1 MTGAESEGPRSRQTR
16 RMAVAG
22 SGPAMLAVIG
32 STGGALL
39 PWLIDAPLP
48 VLAASAVVLALPLP
62 TSALALASILLARR
76 RPERPGGRLVERAWR
91 RLALAQV
98 LWYTAFCIGWGLTR
112 TLLNPAGAGGA
123 TTTAPL
129 TSLFAPVVLLAVGSL
144 PVRRAFAWVLLLGPT
159 QILLNAVPG
168 ALPDYRVWLTAG
180 YYTCLALSVVGTFG
194 WTLGRV
200 EALDEAEA
208 AGSRQEDALAARRAV
223 VLARRSANAF
233 VHDDILSALIP
244 AATGRVDGERAARAA
259 AEAIAALSDADA
271 AARKAPPATARE
283 MSVALERMAASFPVR
298 IAVRTR
304 IDGETDLPP
313 AVARALLLAARQAVA
328 NSVRHADPTGRG
340 VRRSIALDCRDGA
353 LSIRV
358 EDDGVGFAAPAR
370 SDRLGI
376 ADSIERRGADAGVG
390 VEIRS
395 APGEGTAVVLR
406 WEPAKR
412 AGEPGE
418 PAGPGRPGKPV
429 GPAGHGAGGAGGA
442 GGANGTDGAGG
453 PTGGLGGA
461 AGAAA
466 SEAVFLPVMETPSA
480 RAIVLIIVAFHLGS
494 VLLHWSDYRIAW
506 VSPACFLL
514 LAACT
519 WLLVRRWGGAMP
531 TSAARAVAAAIG
543 VANGAQFAVIVS
555 RPSPGWDHWT
565 AGAGTF
571 LACGLVLRGRGRQ
584 AWAAMALMLA
594 GTTAWALATG
604 GSLLVVGAYNGGHVL
619 TLAIWSLT
627 AMWSE
632 RAYRAIG
639 FQQRRL
645 RFLRAQRRAEEET
658 GRVLM
663 EARASVARRALPV
676 LRDIAS
682 GVIDEGIR
690 TRARLL
696 EAELRDEIRAAC
708 FTGTAV
714 AEAARRA
721 RSRGA
726 EVVLLDDAGPTADG
740 GRAEESPDGPER
752 DRLVEVVAEF
762 LEGVDHGRVVVR
774 VPPRSRGLLVVA
786 TRDGEIALS
795 LRRG

>member
-1 MTGAESEGPRSRQTR
+1 MTVVEPEGPRSRQTR

-22 SGPAMLAVIG
+22 SGPAMLAAIG

-39 PWLIDAPLP
+39 SWLIGAPLP
-48 VLAASAVVLALPLP
+48 VLAASAVGLALPLP

-76 RPERPGGRLVERAWR
+76 RPERPGGRLVERAWE

-98 LWYTAFCIGWGLTR
+98 LWYTAFCIGWGLAR
-112 TLLNPAGAGGA
+112 ALLNPAGAGGV

-129 TSLFAPVVLLAVGSL
+129 TSLFTPVVLLAVGSL
-144 PVRRAFAWVLLLGPT
+144 PVRWAFVWVLLLGPL
-159 QILLNAVPG
+159 QILLNATPG

-180 YYTCLALSVVGTFG
+180 YYTCLALSVVGIFG
-194 WTLGRV
+194 WTLERV

-259 AEAIAALSDADA
+259 VEAIAALSDAGA
-271 AARKAPPATARE
+271 AAWTAPPATARE
-283 MSVALERMAASFPVR
+283 MSAALERMAASFPVR
-298 IAVRTR
+298 IDVRTR

-358 EDDGVGFAAPAR
+358 EDDGVGFAASAR

-376 ADSIERRGADAGVG
+376 TDSIERRGADAGVR

-395 APGEGTAVVLR
+395 APGEGAAVVLR
-406 WEPAKR
+406 WEPAEPVGG
-412 AGEPGE
+412 GEE
-418 PAGPGRPGKPV
+418 PAERTGC
-429 GPAGHGAGGAGGA
+429 GAGGA
-442 GGANGTDGAGG
+442 
-453 PTGGLGGA
+453 TG
-461 AGAAA
+461 
-466 SEAVFLPVMETPSA
+466 AVFLPVMETPSA

-519 WLLVRRWGGAMP
+519 WLLVRRWSGAMP
-531 TSAARAVAAAIG
+531 MSAAWAVAVAVGA
-543 VANGAQFAVIVS
+543 ANGAQFAVIVS

-584 AWAAMALMLA
+584 AWAAMALMVA
-594 GTTAWALATG
+594 GTTAWTLATG
-604 GSLLVVGAYNGGHVL
+604 GSLLVVGAYNGGHAL
-619 TLAIWSLT
+619 TLALWSLT
-627 AMWSE
+627 AMWSD

-645 RFLRAQRRAEEET
+645 QSLRAQRRAEEET
-658 GRVLM
+658 ERVLM

-676 LRDIAS
+676 LREIAS

-714 AEAARRA
+714 VGAARRA
-721 RSRGA
+721 RARGVD
-726 EVVLLDDAGPTADG
+726 VVLLDDAGSTAEGMTEAPPTEG
-740 GRAEESPDGPER
+740 SER
-752 DRLVEVVAEF
+752 SRLVKVVARF
-762 LEGVDHGRVVVR
+762 LEGVDRGRVVVR

>member
-1 MTGAESEGPRSRQTR
+1 MTVVEPEGPRSRQTR

-22 SGPAMLAVIG
+22 SGPAMLAAIG

-39 PWLIDAPLP
+39 SWLIGAPLP
-48 VLAASAVVLALPLP
+48 VLAASAVGLALPLP

-76 RPERPGGRLVERAWR
+76 RPERPGGRLVERAWE

-98 LWYTAFCIGWGLTR
+98 LWYTAFCIGWGLAR
-112 TLLNPAGAGGA
+112 ALLNPAGAGGV

-129 TSLFAPVVLLAVGSL
+129 TSLFTPVVLLAVGSL
-144 PVRRAFAWVLLLGPT
+144 PVRWAFVWVLLLGPL
-159 QILLNAVPG
+159 QILLNATPG

-180 YYTCLALSVVGTFG
+180 YYTCLALSVVGIFG

-244 AATGRVDGERAARAA
+244 AATGRVDDERAARAA
-259 AEAIAALSDADA
+259 AEAITALSDADA
-271 AARKAPPATARE
+271 VAWKAPPATARE
-283 MSVALERMAASFPVR
+283 MSAALERMAASFPVR
-298 IAVRTR
+298 IDVRTR
-304 IDGETDLPP
+304 IDGEADLPP

-358 EDDGVGFAAPAR
+358 EDDGVGFAASAR

-376 ADSIERRGADAGVG
+376 TDSIERRGADAGVG

-395 APGEGTAVVLR
+395 APGEGAAVVLR
-406 WEPAKR
+406 WEPAEPVGK
-412 AGEPGE
+412 GEE
-418 PAGPGRPGKPV
+418 PAERTGC
-429 GPAGHGAGGAGGA
+429 GAGGA
-442 GGANGTDGAGG
+442 
-453 PTGGLGGA
+453 TG
-461 AGAAA
+461 
-466 SEAVFLPVMETPSA
+466 AVFLPVMETPSA
-480 RAIVLIIVAFHLGS
+480 RTIVLIIVAFHLGS
-494 VLLHWSDYRIAW
+494 VLLHWSEYRIAW

-519 WLLVRRWGGAMP
+519 WLLVRRWSGAMP
-531 TSAARAVAAAIG
+531 MSAAWAVAVAVGA
-543 VANGAQFAVIVS
+543 ANGAQFAVIVS

-584 AWAAMALMLA
+584 AWAAMALMVA
-594 GTTAWALATG
+594 GTTVWTLATG

-619 TLAIWSLT
+619 TLALWSLT
-627 AMWSE
+627 AMWSD

-645 RFLRAQRRAEEET
+645 QSLRAQRRAEEET
-658 GRVLM
+658 ERVLM

-676 LRDIAS
+676 LREIAS

-714 AEAARRA
+714 VGAARRA
-721 RSRGA
+721 RARGVD
-726 EVVLLDDAGPTADG
+726 VVLLDDAGSTAEG
-740 GRAEESPDGPER
+740 MTEAPPPEGSER
-752 DRLVEVVAEF
+752 SRLVKVVARF
-762 LEGVDHGRVVVR
+762 LEGVDRGRVVVR

>member
-1 MTGAESEGPRSRQTR
+1 MTVVEPEGPRSRQTR

-22 SGPAMLAVIG
+22 SGPAMLAAIG

-39 PWLIDAPLP
+39 SWLIGAPLP
-48 VLAASAVVLALPLP
+48 VLAASAVGLALPLP

-76 RPERPGGRLVERAWR
+76 RPERPGGRLVERAWE

-98 LWYTAFCIGWGLTR
+98 LWYTAFCIGWGLAR
-112 TLLNPAGAGGA
+112 ALLNPAGAGGV

-129 TSLFAPVVLLAVGSL
+129 TSLFTPVVLLAVGSL
-144 PVRRAFAWVLLLGPT
+144 PVRWAFVWVLLLGPL
-159 QILLNAVPG
+159 QILLNATPG

-180 YYTCLALSVVGTFG
+180 YYTCLALSVVGIFG
-194 WTLGRV
+194 WTLERV

-259 AEAIAALSDADA
+259 VEAIAALSDAGA
-271 AARKAPPATARE
+271 AAWTAPPATARE
-283 MSVALERMAASFPVR
+283 MSAALERMAASFPVR
-298 IAVRTR
+298 IDVRTR
-304 IDGETDLPP
+304 IDGEADLPP

-358 EDDGVGFAAPAR
+358 EDDGVGFAASAR

-376 ADSIERRGADAGVG
+376 TDSIERRGADAGVG

-395 APGEGTAVVLR
+395 APGEGAAVVLR
-406 WEPAKR
+406 WEPAEPVGK
-412 AGEPGE
+412 GEE
-418 PAGPGRPGKPV
+418 PAERTGC
-429 GPAGHGAGGAGGA
+429 GAGGA
-442 GGANGTDGAGG
+442 
-453 PTGGLGGA
+453 TG
-461 AGAAA
+461 
-466 SEAVFLPVMETPSA
+466 AVFLPVMETPSA
-480 RAIVLIIVAFHLGS
+480 RTIVLIIVAFHLGS
-494 VLLHWSDYRIAW
+494 VLLHWSEYRIAW

-519 WLLVRRWGGAMP
+519 WLLVRRWSGAMP
-531 TSAARAVAAAIG
+531 MSAAWAVAVAVGA
-543 VANGAQFAVIVS
+543 ANGAQFAVIVS

-584 AWAAMALMLA
+584 AWAAMALMVA
-594 GTTAWALATG
+594 GTTAWTLATG

-619 TLAIWSLT
+619 TLALWSLT
-627 AMWSE
+627 AMWSD

-645 RFLRAQRRAEEET
+645 QSLRAQRRAEEET
-658 GRVLM
+658 ERVLM

-676 LRDIAS
+676 LREIAS

-714 AEAARRA
+714 VGAARRA
-721 RSRGA
+721 RARGVD
-726 EVVLLDDAGPTADG
+726 VVLLDDAGSTAEGMTEAPPTEG
-740 GRAEESPDGPER
+740 SER
-752 DRLVEVVAEF
+752 SRLVKVVARF
-762 LEGVDHGRVVVR
+762 LEGVDRGRVVVR

>member
-1 MTGAESEGPRSRQTR
+1 MTVVEPEGPRSRQTR

-22 SGPAMLAVIG
+22 SGPAMLAAIG

-39 PWLIDAPLP
+39 SWLIGAPLP
-48 VLAASAVVLALPLP
+48 VLAASAVGLALPLP

-76 RPERPGGRLVERAWR
+76 RPERPGGRLVERAWE

-98 LWYTAFCIGWGLTR
+98 LWYTAFCIGWGLAR
-112 TLLNPAGAGGA
+112 ALLNPAGAGGV

-129 TSLFAPVVLLAVGSL
+129 TSLFTPVVLLAVGSL
-144 PVRRAFAWVLLLGPT
+144 PVRWAFVWVLLLGPL
-159 QILLNAVPG
+159 QILLNATPG

-180 YYTCLALSVVGTFG
+180 YYTCLALSVVGIFG

-259 AEAIAALSDADA
+259 VEAIAALSDAGA
-271 AARKAPPATARE
+271 AAWTAPPATARE
-283 MSVALERMAASFPVR
+283 MSAALERMAASFPVR
-298 IAVRTR
+298 IDVRTR
-304 IDGETDLPP
+304 IDGEADLPP

-358 EDDGVGFAAPAR
+358 EDDGVGFAASAR

-376 ADSIERRGADAGVG
+376 TDSIERRGADAGVG

-395 APGEGTAVVLR
+395 APGEGAAVVLR
-406 WEPAKR
+406 WEPAEPVGK
-412 AGEPGE
+412 GEE
-418 PAGPGRPGKPV
+418 PAERTGC
-429 GPAGHGAGGAGGA
+429 GAGGA
-442 GGANGTDGAGG
+442 
-453 PTGGLGGA
+453 TG
-461 AGAAA
+461 
-466 SEAVFLPVMETPSA
+466 AVFLPVMETPSA
-480 RAIVLIIVAFHLGS
+480 RTIVLIIVAFHLGS
-494 VLLHWSDYRIAW
+494 VLLHWSEYRIAW

-519 WLLVRRWGGAMP
+519 WLLVRRWSGAMP
-531 TSAARAVAAAIG
+531 MSAAWAVAVAVGA
-543 VANGAQFAVIVS
+543 ANGAQFAVIVS

-584 AWAAMALMLA
+584 AWAAMVLMVA
-594 GTTAWALATG
+594 GTTAWTLATG

-619 TLAIWSLT
+619 TLALWSLT
-627 AMWSE
+627 AMWSD

-645 RFLRAQRRAEEET
+645 QSLRAQRRAEEET
-658 GRVLM
+658 ERVLM

-676 LRDIAS
+676 LREIAS

-714 AEAARRA
+714 VGAARRA
-721 RSRGA
+721 RARGVD
-726 EVVLLDDAGPTADG
+726 VVLLDDAGSTAEGMTEAPPTEG
-740 GRAEESPDGPER
+740 SER
-752 DRLVEVVAEF
+752 SRLVKVVARF
-762 LEGVDHGRVVVR
+762 LEGVDRGRVVVR

>member
-1 MTGAESEGPRSRQTR
+1 MTVVEPEGPRSRQTR

-22 SGPAMLAVIG
+22 SGPAMLAAIG

-39 PWLIDAPLP
+39 SWLIGAPLP
-48 VLAASAVVLALPLP
+48 VLAASAVGLALPLP

-76 RPERPGGRLVERAWR
+76 RPERPGGRLVERAWE

-98 LWYTAFCIGWGLTR
+98 LWYTAFCIGWGLAR
-112 TLLNPAGAGGA
+112 ALLNPAGAGGV

-129 TSLFAPVVLLAVGSL
+129 TSLFTPVVLLAVGSL
-144 PVRRAFAWVLLLGPT
+144 PVRWAFVWVLLLGPL
-159 QILLNAVPG
+159 QILLNATPG

-180 YYTCLALSVVGTFG
+180 YYTCLALSVVGIFG

-259 AEAIAALSDADA
+259 VEAIAALSDAGA
-271 AARKAPPATARE
+271 AAWTAPPATARE
-283 MSVALERMAASFPVR
+283 MSAALERMAASFPVR
-298 IAVRTR
+298 IDVRTR
-304 IDGETDLPP
+304 IDGEADLPP

-358 EDDGVGFAAPAR
+358 EDDGVGFAASAR

-376 ADSIERRGADAGVG
+376 TDSIERRGADAGVR

-395 APGEGTAVVLR
+395 APGEGAAVVLR
-406 WEPAKR
+406 WEPAEPVGK
-412 AGEPGE
+412 GEE
-418 PAGPGRPGKPV
+418 PAERTGC
-429 GPAGHGAGGAGGA
+429 GAGGA
-442 GGANGTDGAGG
+442 
-453 PTGGLGGA
+453 TG
-461 AGAAA
+461 
-466 SEAVFLPVMETPSA
+466 AVFLPVMETPSA
-480 RAIVLIIVAFHLGS
+480 RTIVLIIVAFHLGS
-494 VLLHWSDYRIAW
+494 VLLHWSEYRIAW

-519 WLLVRRWGGAMP
+519 WLLVRRWSGVMP
-531 TSAARAVAAAIG
+531 MSAAWAVAVAVGA
-543 VANGAQFAVIVS
+543 ANGAQLAVIVS

-584 AWAAMALMLA
+584 AWAAMALMVA
-594 GTTAWALATG
+594 GTTAWTLATG

-619 TLAIWSLT
+619 TLALWSLT
-627 AMWSE
+627 AMWSD

-645 RFLRAQRRAEEET
+645 QSLRAQRRAEEET
-658 GRVLM
+658 ERVLM

-676 LRDIAS
+676 LREIAS

-714 AEAARRA
+714 VGAARRA
-721 RSRGA
+721 RARGVD
-726 EVVLLDDAGPTADG
+726 VVLLDDAGSTAEGMTEAPPTEG
-740 GRAEESPDGPER
+740 SER
-752 DRLVEVVAEF
+752 SRLVKVVARF
-762 LEGVDHGRVVVR
+762 LEGVDRGRVVVR

>member
-1 MTGAESEGPRSRQTR
+1 MTVVEPEGPRSRQTR

-22 SGPAMLAVIG
+22 SGPAMLAAIG

-39 PWLIDAPLP
+39 SWLIGAPLP
-48 VLAASAVVLALPLP
+48 VLAASAVGLALPLP

-76 RPERPGGRLVERAWR
+76 RPERPGGRLVERAWE

-98 LWYTAFCIGWGLTR
+98 LWYTAFCIGWGLAR
-112 TLLNPAGAGGA
+112 ALLNPAGAGGV

-129 TSLFAPVVLLAVGSL
+129 TSLFTPVVLLAVGSL
-144 PVRRAFAWVLLLGPT
+144 PVRWAFVWVLLLGPL
-159 QILLNAVPG
+159 QILLNATPG

-180 YYTCLALSVVGTFG
+180 YYTCLALSVVGIFG

-208 AGSRQEDALAARRAV
+208 AGSRQEDALAVRRAV

-259 AEAIAALSDADA
+259 VEAIAALSDAGA
-271 AARKAPPATARE
+271 AAWTAPPATARE
-283 MSVALERMAASFPVR
+283 MSAALERMAASFPVR
-298 IAVRTR
+298 IDVRTR
-304 IDGETDLPP
+304 IDGEADLPP

-358 EDDGVGFAAPAR
+358 EDDGVGFAASAR

-376 ADSIERRGADAGVG
+376 TDSIERRGADAGVG

-395 APGEGTAVVLR
+395 APGEGAAVVLR
-406 WEPAKR
+406 WEPAEPVGG
-412 AGEPGE
+412 GEE
-418 PAGPGRPGKPV
+418 PAERTGC
-429 GPAGHGAGGAGGA
+429 GAGGA
-442 GGANGTDGAGG
+442 
-453 PTGGLGGA
+453 TG
-461 AGAAA
+461 
-466 SEAVFLPVMETPSA
+466 AVFLPVMETPSA
-480 RAIVLIIVAFHLGS
+480 RTIVLIIVAFHLGS
-494 VLLHWSDYRIAW
+494 VLLHWSEYRIAW

-519 WLLVRRWGGAMP
+519 WLLVRRWSGAMP
-531 TSAARAVAAAIG
+531 MSAAWAVAVAVGA
-543 VANGAQFAVIVS
+543 ANGAQLAVIVS

-584 AWAAMALMLA
+584 AWAAMALMVA
-594 GTTAWALATG
+594 GTTAWTLATG

-619 TLAIWSLT
+619 TLALWSLT
-627 AMWSE
+627 AMWSD

-645 RFLRAQRRAEEET
+645 QSLRAQRRAEEET
-658 GRVLM
+658 ERVLM

-676 LRDIAS
+676 LREIAS

-714 AEAARRA
+714 VGAARRA
-721 RSRGA
+721 RARGVD
-726 EVVLLDDAGPTADG
+726 VVLLDDAGSTAEGMTEAPPTEG
-740 GRAEESPDGPER
+740 SER
-752 DRLVEVVAEF
+752 SRLVKVVARF
-762 LEGVDHGRVVVR
+762 LEGVDRGRVVVR

>member
-1 MTGAESEGPRSRQTR
+1 MTVVEPEGPRSRQTR

-22 SGPAMLAVIG
+22 SGPAMLAAIG

-39 PWLIDAPLP
+39 SWLIGAPLP
-48 VLAASAVVLALPLP
+48 VLAASAVGLALPLP

-76 RPERPGGRLVERAWR
+76 RPERPGGRLVERAWE

-98 LWYTAFCIGWGLTR
+98 LWYTAFCVGWGLAR
-112 TLLNPAGAGGA
+112 ALLNPAGAGGV

-129 TSLFAPVVLLAVGSL
+129 TSLFTPVVLLAVGSL
-144 PVRRAFAWVLLLGPT
+144 PVRWAFVWVLLLGPL
-159 QILLNAVPG
+159 QILLNATPG

-259 AEAIAALSDADA
+259 VEAIAALSDAGA
-271 AARKAPPATARE
+271 AAWTAPPATARE
-283 MSVALERMAASFPVR
+283 MSAALERMAASFPVR
-298 IAVRTR
+298 IDVRTR
-304 IDGETDLPP
+304 IDGEADLPP

-358 EDDGVGFAAPAR
+358 EDDGVGFAASAR

-376 ADSIERRGADAGVG
+376 TDSIERRGADAGVG

-395 APGEGTAVVLR
+395 APGEGAAVVLR
-406 WEPAKR
+406 WEPAEPVGK
-412 AGEPGE
+412 GEE
-418 PAGPGRPGKPV
+418 PAERTGC
-429 GPAGHGAGGAGGA
+429 GAGGA
-442 GGANGTDGAGG
+442 
-453 PTGGLGGA
+453 TG
-461 AGAAA
+461 
-466 SEAVFLPVMETPSA
+466 AVFLPVMETPSA
-480 RAIVLIIVAFHLGS
+480 RTIVLIIVAFHLGS
-494 VLLHWSDYRIAW
+494 VLLHWSEYRIAW

-519 WLLVRRWGGAMP
+519 WLLVRRWSGAMP
-531 TSAARAVAAAIG
+531 MSAAWAVAVAVGA
-543 VANGAQFAVIVS
+543 ANGAQFAVIVS

-584 AWAAMALMLA
+584 AWAAMALMVA
-594 GTTAWALATG
+594 GTTVWTLATG
-604 GSLLVVGAYNGGHVL
+604 GSLLVVGAYNGGHAL
-619 TLAIWSLT
+619 TLALWSLT
-627 AMWSE
+627 AMWSD

-645 RFLRAQRRAEEET
+645 QSLRAQRRAEEET
-658 GRVLM
+658 ERVLM

-676 LRDIAS
+676 LREIAS

-714 AEAARRA
+714 VGAARRA
-721 RSRGA
+721 RARGVD
-726 EVVLLDDAGPTADG
+726 VVLLDDAGSTAEGMTEAPPTEG
-740 GRAEESPDGPER
+740 SER
-752 DRLVEVVAEF
+752 SRLVKVVARF
-762 LEGVDHGRVVVR
+762 LEGVDRGRVVVR

>member
-1 MTGAESEGPRSRQTR
+1 MTVVEPEGPRSRQTR

-22 SGPAMLAVIG
+22 SGPAMLAAIG

-39 PWLIDAPLP
+39 SWLIGAPLP
-48 VLAASAVVLALPLP
+48 VLAASAVGLALPLP

-76 RPERPGGRLVERAWR
+76 RPERPGGRLVERAWE

-98 LWYTAFCIGWGLTR
+98 LWYTAFCIGWGLAR
-112 TLLNPAGAGGA
+112 ALLNPAGAGGV

-129 TSLFAPVVLLAVGSL
+129 TSLFTPVVLLAVGSL
-144 PVRRAFAWVLLLGPT
+144 PVRWAFVWVLLLGPL
-159 QILLNAVPG
+159 QILLNATPG

-180 YYTCLALSVVGTFG
+180 YYTCLALSVVGIFG

-208 AGSRQEDALAARRAV
+208 AGSRQEDALAVRRAV

-259 AEAIAALSDADA
+259 VEAIAALSDAGA
-271 AARKAPPATARE
+271 AAWTAPPATARE
-283 MSVALERMAASFPVR
+283 MSAALERMAASFPVR
-298 IAVRTR
+298 IDVRTR
-304 IDGETDLPP
+304 IDGEADLPP

-358 EDDGVGFAAPAR
+358 EDDGVGFAASAR

-376 ADSIERRGADAGVG
+376 TDSIERRGADAGVG

-395 APGEGTAVVLR
+395 APGEGAAVVLR
-406 WEPAKR
+406 WEPAEPVGG
-412 AGEPGE
+412 GEE
-418 PAGPGRPGKPV
+418 PAERTGC
-429 GPAGHGAGGAGGA
+429 GAGGA
-442 GGANGTDGAGG
+442 
-453 PTGGLGGA
+453 TG
-461 AGAAA
+461 
-466 SEAVFLPVMETPSA
+466 AVFLPVMETPSA
-480 RAIVLIIVAFHLGS
+480 RTIVLIIVAFHLGS
-494 VLLHWSDYRIAW
+494 VLLHWSDYQIAW

-519 WLLVRRWGGAMP
+519 WLLVRRWSGAMP
-531 TSAARAVAAAIG
+531 MSAAWAVAVAVGA
-543 VANGAQFAVIVS
+543 ANGAQLAVIVS

-584 AWAAMALMLA
+584 AWAAMALMVA
-594 GTTAWALATG
+594 GTTAWTLATG

-619 TLAIWSLT
+619 TLALWSLT
-627 AMWSE
+627 AMWSD

-645 RFLRAQRRAEEET
+645 QSLRAQRRAEEET
-658 GRVLM
+658 ERVLM

-676 LRDIAS
+676 LREIAS

-714 AEAARRA
+714 VGAARRA
-721 RSRGA
+721 RARGVD
-726 EVVLLDDAGPTADG
+726 VVLLDDAGSTAEGMTEAPPTEG
-740 GRAEESPDGPER
+740 SER
-752 DRLVEVVAEF
+752 SRLVKVVARF
-762 LEGVDHGRVVVR
+762 LEGVDRGRVVVR

>member
-1 MTGAESEGPRSRQTR
+1 
-16 RMAVAG
+16 MAVVG
-22 SGPAMLAVIG
+22 SGLATLAVIG
-32 STGGALL
+32 SAGGVLL
-39 PWLIDAPLP
+39 PGLIVAPRP
-48 VLAASAVVLALPLP
+48 VLAASVVVLVLPLP
-62 TSALALASILLARR
+62 TSALALASILLARH
-76 RPERPGGRLVERAWR
+76 RPEGPGGRLVERAWE

-98 LWYTAFCIGWGLTR
+98 LWYTVLCIGWGLTR
-112 TLLNPAGAGGA
+112 TLLNPAAGGA

-208 AGSRQEDALAARRAV
+208 AGARQEDALAARRAA

-244 AATGRVDGERAARAA
+244 AATGRVDGERTARAA
-259 AEAIAALSDADA
+259 ADAIAALSDTGA
-271 AARKAPPATARE
+271 AAREETPATAGE
-283 MSVALERMAASFPVR
+283 MSAALERMVASFPAR
-298 IAVRTR
+298 IDVRTR
-304 IDGETDLPP
+304 IRGETDLPP

-340 VRRSIALDCRDGA
+340 VRRAILLECRDGA
-353 LSIRV
+353 LSIRI
-358 EDDGVGFAAPAR
+358 EDDGVGFAATAHPG
-370 SDRLGI
+370 RLGI
-376 ADSIERRGADAGVG
+376 ADSIERRVADAGAG

-395 APGEGTAVVLR
+395 APGEGTSVVLR
-406 WEPAKR
+406 WKSAGRTGDEGS
-412 AGEPGE
+412 AGEI
-418 PAGPGRPGKPV
+418 GKPT
-429 GPAGHGAGGAGGA
+429 GRGAAS
-442 GGANGTDGAGG
+442 GT
-453 PTGGLGGA
+453 GGA
-461 AGAAA
+461 AGRPHGAA
-466 SEAVFLPVMETPSA
+466 SDAVFLPVMETPSA
-480 RAIVLIIVAFHLGS
+480 RTIVLIVVAFHLGS
-494 VLLHWSDYRIAW
+494 VLLHRSDYRIAW

-514 LAACT
+514 LTFCT
-519 WLLVRRWGGAMP
+519 WLLVRRWEGAMP
-531 TSAARAVAAAIG
+531 TSAAWAVAAAIG
-543 VANGAQFAVIVS
+543 VAGGAQLAVIVS
-555 RPSPGWDHWT
+555 RPMPGWDHWT

-594 GTTAWALATG
+594 GTTAWVLATG

-619 TLAIWSLT
+619 TLAVWGLT

-632 RAYRAIG
+632 RAYREIG

-645 RFLRAQRRAEEET
+645 QSLRAQRLAEEEAE
-658 GRVLM
+658 RVLA

-676 LRDIAS
+676 LREIAS
-682 GVIDEGIR
+682 GVIDEGVR

-708 FTGTAV
+708 FAGTAV

-721 RSRGA
+721 RSRGVD
-726 EVVLLDDAGPTADG
+726 VVLLDDDGSSSSGPL
-740 GRAEESPDGPER
+740 EESER
-752 DRLVEVVAEF
+752 ARLVGAVVEF
-762 LEGVDHGRVVVR
+762 LEGVECGRVVVR

>member
-1 MTGAESEGPRSRQTR
+1 MTVVEPEGPRSRQTR

-22 SGPAMLAVIG
+22 SGPAMLAAIG

-39 PWLIDAPLP
+39 SWLIGAPLP
-48 VLAASAVVLALPLP
+48 VLAASAVGLALPLP

-76 RPERPGGRLVERAWR
+76 RPERPGGRLVERAWE

-98 LWYTAFCIGWGLTR
+98 LWYTAFCIGWGLAR
-112 TLLNPAGAGGA
+112 ALLNPAGAGGV

-129 TSLFAPVVLLAVGSL
+129 TSLFTPVVLLAVGSL
-144 PVRRAFAWVLLLGPT
+144 PVRWAFVWVLLLGPL
-159 QILLNAVPG
+159 QILLNATPG

-180 YYTCLALSVVGTFG
+180 YYTCLALSVVGIFG

-259 AEAIAALSDADA
+259 VEAIAALSDAGA
-271 AARKAPPATARE
+271 AAWTAPPATARE
-283 MSVALERMAASFPVR
+283 MSAALERMAASFPVR
-298 IAVRTR
+298 IDVRTR
-304 IDGETDLPP
+304 IDGEADLPP

-358 EDDGVGFAAPAR
+358 EDDGVGFAASAR

-376 ADSIERRGADAGVG
+376 TDSIERRGADAGVG

-395 APGEGTAVVLR
+395 APGEGAAVVLR
-406 WEPAKR
+406 WEPAEPVGG
-412 AGEPGE
+412 GEE
-418 PAGPGRPGKPV
+418 PAERTGC
-429 GPAGHGAGGAGGA
+429 GAGGA
-442 GGANGTDGAGG
+442 
-453 PTGGLGGA
+453 TG
-461 AGAAA
+461 
-466 SEAVFLPVMETPSA
+466 AVFLPVMETPSA
-480 RAIVLIIVAFHLGS
+480 RTIVLIIVAFHLGS
-494 VLLHWSDYRIAW
+494 VLLHWSEYRIAW

-519 WLLVRRWGGAMP
+519 WLLVRRWSGAMP
-531 TSAARAVAAAIG
+531 MSAAWAVAVAVGA
-543 VANGAQFAVIVS
+543 ANGAQFAVIVS

-584 AWAAMALMLA
+584 AWAAMALMVA
-594 GTTAWALATG
+594 GTTAWTLATG

-619 TLAIWSLT
+619 TLALWSLT
-627 AMWSE
+627 AMWSD

-645 RFLRAQRRAEEET
+645 QSLRAQRRAEEET
-658 GRVLM
+658 ERVLM

-676 LRDIAS
+676 LREIAS

-714 AEAARRA
+714 VGAARRA
-721 RSRGA
+721 RARGVD
-726 EVVLLDDAGPTADG
+726 VVLLDDAGSTAEG
-740 GRAEESPDGPER
+740 MTEVPPPEGSER
-752 DRLVEVVAEF
+752 SRLVKVVARF
-762 LEGVDHGRVVVR
+762 LEGVDRGRVVVR

>member
-1 MTGAESEGPRSRQTR
+1 MTVVEPEGPRSRQTR

-22 SGPAMLAVIG
+22 SGPAMLAAIG

-39 PWLIDAPLP
+39 SWLIGAPLP
-48 VLAASAVVLALPLP
+48 VLAASAVGLALPLP

-76 RPERPGGRLVERAWR
+76 RPERPGGRLVERAWE

-98 LWYTAFCIGWGLTR
+98 LWYTAFCIGWGLAR
-112 TLLNPAGAGGA
+112 ALLNPAGAGGV

-129 TSLFAPVVLLAVGSL
+129 TSLFTPVVLLAVGSL
-144 PVRRAFAWVLLLGPT
+144 PVRWAFVWVLLLGPL
-159 QILLNAVPG
+159 QILLNATPG

-180 YYTCLALSVVGTFG
+180 YYTCLALSVVGIFG

-259 AEAIAALSDADA
+259 VEAIAALSDAGA
-271 AARKAPPATARE
+271 AAWTAPPATARE
-283 MSVALERMAASFPVR
+283 MSAALERMAASFPVR
-298 IAVRTR
+298 IDVRTR

-358 EDDGVGFAAPAR
+358 EDDGVGFAASAR

-376 ADSIERRGADAGVG
+376 TDSIERRGADAGVG

-395 APGEGTAVVLR
+395 APGEGAAVVLR
-406 WEPAKR
+406 WEPAEPVGG
-412 AGEPGE
+412 GEE
-418 PAGPGRPGKPV
+418 PAERTGC
-429 GPAGHGAGGAGGA
+429 GAGGA
-442 GGANGTDGAGG
+442 
-453 PTGGLGGA
+453 TG
-461 AGAAA
+461 
-466 SEAVFLPVMETPSA
+466 AVFLPVMETPSA
-480 RAIVLIIVAFHLGS
+480 RTIVLIIVAFHLGS
-494 VLLHWSDYRIAW
+494 VLLHWSEYRIAW

-519 WLLVRRWGGAMP
+519 WLLVRRWSGAMP
-531 TSAARAVAAAIG
+531 MSAAWAVAVAVGA
-543 VANGAQFAVIVS
+543 ANGAQLAVIVS

-584 AWAAMALMLA
+584 AWAAMALMVA
-594 GTTAWALATG
+594 GTTAWTLATG
-604 GSLLVVGAYNGGHVL
+604 GSLLVVGAYNGGHAL
-619 TLAIWSLT
+619 TLALWSLT
-627 AMWSE
+627 AMWSD

-645 RFLRAQRRAEEET
+645 QSLRAQRRAEEET
-658 GRVLM
+658 ERVLM

-676 LRDIAS
+676 LREIAS

-714 AEAARRA
+714 VGAARRA
-721 RSRGA
+721 RARGVD
-726 EVVLLDDAGPTADG
+726 VVLLDDAGSTAEG
-740 GRAEESPDGPER
+740 MTEAPPPEGSER
-752 DRLVEVVAEF
+752 SRLVKVVARF
-762 LEGVDHGRVVVR
+762 LEGVDRGRVVVR

>member
-1 MTGAESEGPRSRQTR
+1 MTVVEPEGPRSRQTR

-22 SGPAMLAVIG
+22 SGPAMLAAIG

-39 PWLIDAPLP
+39 SWLIGAPLP
-48 VLAASAVVLALPLP
+48 VLAASAVGLALPLP

-76 RPERPGGRLVERAWR
+76 RPERPGGRLVERAWE

-98 LWYTAFCIGWGLTR
+98 LWYTAFCIGWGLAR
-112 TLLNPAGAGGA
+112 ALLNPAGAGGV

-129 TSLFAPVVLLAVGSL
+129 TSLFTPVVLLAVGSL
-144 PVRRAFAWVLLLGPT
+144 PVRWAFVWVLLLGPL
-159 QILLNAVPG
+159 QILLNATPG

-180 YYTCLALSVVGTFG
+180 YYTCLALSVVGIFG

-259 AEAIAALSDADA
+259 VEAIAALSDAGA
-271 AARKAPPATARE
+271 AAWTAPPATARE
-283 MSVALERMAASFPVR
+283 MSAALERMAASFPVR
-298 IAVRTR
+298 IDVRTR
-304 IDGETDLPP
+304 IDGEADLPP

-358 EDDGVGFAAPAR
+358 EDDGVGFAASAR

-376 ADSIERRGADAGVG
+376 TDSIERRGADAGVG

-395 APGEGTAVVLR
+395 APGEGAAVVLR
-406 WEPAKR
+406 WEPAEPVGG
-412 AGEPGE
+412 GEE
-418 PAGPGRPGKPV
+418 PAERTGC
-429 GPAGHGAGGAGGA
+429 GAGGA
-442 GGANGTDGAGG
+442 
-453 PTGGLGGA
+453 TG
-461 AGAAA
+461 
-466 SEAVFLPVMETPSA
+466 AVFLPVMETPSA
-480 RAIVLIIVAFHLGS
+480 RTIVLIIVAFHLGS
-494 VLLHWSDYRIAW
+494 VLLHWSEYRIAW

-519 WLLVRRWGGAMP
+519 WLLVRRWSGAMP
-531 TSAARAVAAAIG
+531 MSAAWAVAVAVGA
-543 VANGAQFAVIVS
+543 ANGAQFAVIVS

-584 AWAAMALMLA
+584 AWAAMALMVA
-594 GTTAWALATG
+594 GTTAWTLATG
-604 GSLLVVGAYNGGHVL
+604 GSLLVVGAYNGGHAL
-619 TLAIWSLT
+619 TLALWSLT
-627 AMWSE
+627 AMWSD

-645 RFLRAQRRAEEET
+645 QSLRAQRRAEEET
-658 GRVLM
+658 ERVLM

-676 LRDIAS
+676 LREIAS

-714 AEAARRA
+714 VGAARRA
-721 RSRGA
+721 RARGVD
-726 EVVLLDDAGPTADG
+726 VVLLDDAGSTAEG
-740 GRAEESPDGPER
+740 MTEAPPPEGSER
-752 DRLVEVVAEF
+752 SRLVKVVARF
-762 LEGVDHGRVVVR
+762 LEGVDRGRVVVR

-795 LRRG
+795 LRRGREVP

>member
-1 MTGAESEGPRSRQTR
+1 MTVVEPEGPRSRQTR

-22 SGPAMLAVIG
+22 SGPAMLAAIG

-39 PWLIDAPLP
+39 SWLIGAPLP
-48 VLAASAVVLALPLP
+48 VLAASAVGLALPLP

-76 RPERPGGRLVERAWR
+76 RPERPGGRLVERAWE

-98 LWYTAFCIGWGLTR
+98 LWYTAFCIGWGLAR
-112 TLLNPAGAGGA
+112 ALLNPAGAGGV

-129 TSLFAPVVLLAVGSL
+129 TSLFTPVVLLAVGSL
-144 PVRRAFAWVLLLGPT
+144 PVRWAFVWVLLLGPL
-159 QILLNAVPG
+159 QILLNATPG

-180 YYTCLALSVVGTFG
+180 YYTCLALSVVGIFG

-259 AEAIAALSDADA
+259 VEAIAALSDTGA
-271 AARKAPPATARE
+271 AAREETPATAGE
-283 MSVALERMAASFPVR
+283 MSAALERMVASFPAR
-298 IAVRTR
+298 IDVRTR
-304 IDGETDLPP
+304 IRGETDLPP

-340 VRRSIALDCRDGA
+340 VRRAILLECRDGA
-353 LSIRV
+353 LSIRI
-358 EDDGVGFAAPAR
+358 EDDGVGFAATAHPG
-370 SDRLGI
+370 RLGI
-376 ADSIERRGADAGVG
+376 ADSIERRVADAGAG

-395 APGEGTAVVLR
+395 APGEGTSVVLR
-406 WEPAKR
+406 WKSAGRTGDEAS
-412 AGEPGE
+412 AGEIGK
-418 PAGPGRPGKPV
+418 PAGRGGPGGT
-429 GPAGHGAGGAGGA
+429 GGSAGG
-442 GGANGTDGAGG
+442 T
-453 PTGGLGGA
+453 GGA
-461 AGAAA
+461 AGRPHGGA
-466 SEAVFLPVMETPSA
+466 SDAVFLPVMETPSA
-480 RAIVLIIVAFHLGS
+480 RTIVLIVVAFHLGS
-494 VLLHWSDYRIAW
+494 VLLHRSDYRIAW

-514 LAACT
+514 LTFCT
-519 WLLVRRWGGAMP
+519 WLLVRRWEGAMP
-531 TSAARAVAAAIG
+531 TSAAWAVAAAIG
-543 VANGAQFAVIVS
+543 VADGAQFAVIVS
-555 RPSPGWDHWT
+555 RPMPGWDHWT

-571 LACGLVLRGRGRQ
+571 LACGLVLRGRSRQ

-594 GTTAWALATG
+594 GTTAWVLATG

-619 TLAIWSLT
+619 TLAVWGLT

-632 RAYRAIG
+632 RAYREIG

-645 RFLRAQRRAEEET
+645 QSLRAQRLAEEEAE
-658 GRVLM
+658 RVLA

-676 LRDIAS
+676 LREIAS
-682 GVIDEGIR
+682 GVIDEGGR

-708 FTGTAV
+708 FAGTAV

-721 RSRGA
+721 RSRGVD
-726 EVVLLDDAGPTADG
+726 VVLLDDDGSSSSGPL
-740 GRAEESPDGPER
+740 EESER
-752 DRLVEVVAEF
+752 ARLVGAVVEF
-762 LEGVDHGRVVVR
+762 LEGVECGRVVVR

>member
-1 MTGAESEGPRSRQTR
+1 MTVVEPEGPRSRQTR
-16 RMAVAG
+16 RMAVAC
-22 SGPAMLAVIG
+22 SGPAMLAAIG

-39 PWLIDAPLP
+39 SWLIGAPLP
-48 VLAASAVVLALPLP
+48 VLAASAVGLALPLP

-76 RPERPGGRLVERAWR
+76 RPECPGGRLVERAWE

-98 LWYTAFCIGWGLTR
+98 LWYTAFCIGWGLAR
-112 TLLNPAGAGGA
+112 ALLNPAGAGGV

-129 TSLFAPVVLLAVGSL
+129 TSLFTPVVLLAVGSL
-144 PVRRAFAWVLLLGPT
+144 PVRWAFVWVLLLGPL
-159 QILLNAVPG
+159 QILLNATPG

-180 YYTCLALSVVGTFG
+180 YYTCLALSVVGIFG

-259 AEAIAALSDADA
+259 VEAIAALSDAGA
-271 AARKAPPATARE
+271 AAWTAPPATARE
-283 MSVALERMAASFPVR
+283 MSAALERMAASFPVR
-298 IAVRTR
+298 IDVRTR
-304 IDGETDLPP
+304 IDGEADLPP

-358 EDDGVGFAAPAR
+358 EDDGVGFAASAR

-376 ADSIERRGADAGVG
+376 TDSIERRGADAGVG

-395 APGEGTAVVLR
+395 APGEGAAVVLR
-406 WEPAKR
+406 WEPAEPVGK
-412 AGEPGE
+412 GEE
-418 PAGPGRPGKPV
+418 PAERTGC
-429 GPAGHGAGGAGGA
+429 GAGGA
-442 GGANGTDGAGG
+442 
-453 PTGGLGGA
+453 TG
-461 AGAAA
+461 
-466 SEAVFLPVMETPSA
+466 AVFLPVMETPSA
-480 RAIVLIIVAFHLGS
+480 RTIVLIIVAFHLGS
-494 VLLHWSDYRIAW
+494 VLLHWSEYRIAW

-519 WLLVRRWGGAMP
+519 WLLVRRWSGAMP
-531 TSAARAVAAAIG
+531 MSAAWAVAVAVGA
-543 VANGAQFAVIVS
+543 ANGAQFAVIVS

-584 AWAAMALMLA
+584 AWAAMALMVA
-594 GTTAWALATG
+594 GTTAWTLATG

-619 TLAIWSLT
+619 TLALWSLT
-627 AMWSE
+627 AMWSD

-645 RFLRAQRRAEEET
+645 QSLRAQRRAEEET
-658 GRVLM
+658 ERVLM

-676 LRDIAS
+676 LREIAS

-714 AEAARRA
+714 VGAARRA
-721 RSRGA
+721 RARGVD
-726 EVVLLDDAGPTADG
+726 VVLLDDAGSTAEG
-740 GRAEESPDGPER
+740 MTEAPPPEGSER
-752 DRLVEVVAEF
+752 SRLVKVVARF
-762 LEGVDHGRVVVR
+762 LEGVDRGRVVVR

>member
-1 MTGAESEGPRSRQTR
+1 MTVVEPEGPRSRQTR

-22 SGPAMLAVIG
+22 SGPAMLAAIG

-39 PWLIDAPLP
+39 SWLIGAPLP
-48 VLAASAVVLALPLP
+48 VLAASAVGLALPLP

-76 RPERPGGRLVERAWR
+76 RPERPGGRLVERAWE

-98 LWYTAFCIGWGLTR
+98 LWYTAFCIGWGLAR
-112 TLLNPAGAGGA
+112 ALLNPAGAGGV

-129 TSLFAPVVLLAVGSL
+129 TSLFTPVVLLAVGSL
-144 PVRRAFAWVLLLGPT
+144 PVRWAFVWVLLLGPL
-159 QILLNAVPG
+159 QILLNATPG

-180 YYTCLALSVVGTFG
+180 YYTCLALSVVGIFG

-259 AEAIAALSDADA
+259 VEAIAALSDAGA
-271 AARKAPPATARE
+271 AAWTAPPATARE
-283 MSVALERMAASFPVR
+283 MSAALERMAASFPVR
-298 IAVRTR
+298 IDVRTR

-358 EDDGVGFAAPAR
+358 EDDGVGFAASAR

-376 ADSIERRGADAGVG
+376 TDSIERRGADAGVG

-395 APGEGTAVVLR
+395 APGEGAAVVLR
-406 WEPAKR
+406 WEPAEPVGG
-412 AGEPGE
+412 GEE
-418 PAGPGRPGKPV
+418 PAERTGC
-429 GPAGHGAGGAGGA
+429 GAGGA
-442 GGANGTDGAGG
+442 
-453 PTGGLGGA
+453 TG
-461 AGAAA
+461 
-466 SEAVFLPVMETPSA
+466 AVFLPVMETPSA
-480 RAIVLIIVAFHLGS
+480 RTIVLIIVAFHLGS
-494 VLLHWSDYRIAW
+494 VLLHWSEYRIAW

-519 WLLVRRWGGAMP
+519 WLLVRRWSGAMP
-531 TSAARAVAAAIG
+531 MSAAWAVAVAVGA
-543 VANGAQFAVIVS
+543 ANGAQFAVIVS

-584 AWAAMALMLA
+584 AWAAMALMVA
-594 GTTAWALATG
+594 GTTAWTLATG

-619 TLAIWSLT
+619 TLALWSLT
-627 AMWSE
+627 AMWSD

-645 RFLRAQRRAEEET
+645 QSLRAQRRAEEET
-658 GRVLM
+658 ERVLM

-676 LRDIAS
+676 LREIAS

-714 AEAARRA
+714 VGAARRA
-721 RSRGA
+721 RARGVD
-726 EVVLLDDAGPTADG
+726 VVLLDDAGSTAEG
-740 GRAEESPDGPER
+740 MTEAPPPEGSER
-752 DRLVEVVAEF
+752 SRLVKVVARF
-762 LEGVDHGRVVVR
+762 LEGVDRGRVVVR

>member
-39 PWLIDAPLP
+39 PWLIDSPLP
-48 VLAASAVVLALPLP
+48 VLAASAVVLVLPLP

-76 RPERPGGRLVERAWR
+76 RPERPGGRLVERAWE

-98 LWYTAFCIGWGLTR
+98 LWYTVFCIGWGLTR

-129 TSLFAPVVLLAVGSL
+129 TSLLAPVVLLAVGSL
-144 PVRRAFAWVLLLGPT
+144 PVRRAFVWVLLLGPL
-159 QILLNAVPG
+159 QILLNATPG

-180 YYTCLALSVVGTFG
+180 YYTCMALSVVGTFG
-194 WTLGRV
+194 WVLGRV

-208 AGSRQEDALAARRAV
+208 AGARQQDALAARRAV

-244 AATGRVDGERAARAA
+244 AATGRVDDERAARAA
-259 AEAIAALSDADA
+259 AEAITALSDADA
-271 AARKAPPATARE
+271 VAWKAPPATARE
-283 MSVALERMAASFPVR
+283 MSAALERMAASFPVR

-328 NSVRHADPTGRG
+328 NSVRHADPAGRG
-340 VRRSIALDCRDGA
+340 VRRGVVLDCRDGA

-395 APGEGTAVVLR
+395 APGEGTDVVLR
-406 WEPAKR
+406 WEPAESTGG
-412 AGEPGE
+412 AE
-418 PAGPGRPGKPV
+418 PAGEGAE
-429 GPAGHGAGGAGGA
+429 PAGRGAGGA
-442 GGANGTDGAGG
+442 TGG
-453 PTGGLGGA
+453 PHGA

-480 RAIVLIIVAFHLGS
+480 RTIVLIIVAFHLGS

-514 LAACT
+514 LAVCT

-531 TSAARAVAAAIG
+531 TSAAWAVAAAIG

-571 LACGLVLRGRGRQ
+571 LACGLVLRGRSRQ

-594 GTTAWALATG
+594 GTTAWVLATG
-604 GSLLVVGAYNGGHVL
+604 GSMLVVGAYNGGHVL
-619 TLAIWSLT
+619 TLAVWGLT

-632 RAYRAIG
+632 RAYREIG

-645 RFLRAQRRAEEET
+645 QSLRAQRLAEEEAE
-658 GRVLM
+658 RVLA

-676 LRDIAS
+676 LREIAS

-714 AEAARRA
+714 VGAARRA
-721 RSRGA
+721 RARGVD
-726 EVVLLDDAGPTADG
+726 VVLLDDAGSTAEG
-740 GRAEESPDGPER
+740 MTEAPPPEGSER
-752 DRLVEVVAEF
+752 SRLVKVVARF
-762 LEGVDHGRVVVR
+762 LEGVDRGRVVVR

>member
-22 SGPAMLAVIG
+22 SGPAMLAAIG

-39 PWLIDAPLP
+39 SWLIGAPLP
-48 VLAASAVVLALPLP
+48 VLAASAVGLALPLP

-76 RPERPGGRLVERAWR
+76 RPERPGGRLVERAWE

-98 LWYTAFCIGWGLTR
+98 LWYTAFCIGWGLAR
-112 TLLNPAGAGGA
+112 ALLNPAGAGGV

-129 TSLFAPVVLLAVGSL
+129 TSLFTPVVLLAVGSL
-144 PVRRAFAWVLLLGPT
+144 PVRWAFVWVLLLGPL
-159 QILLNAVPG
+159 QILLNATPG

-180 YYTCLALSVVGTFG
+180 YYTCLALSVVGIFG

-259 AEAIAALSDADA
+259 VEAIAALSDTGA
-271 AARKAPPATARE
+271 AAREETPATAGE
-283 MSVALERMAASFPVR
+283 MSAALERMAASFPVR
-298 IAVRTR
+298 IDVRTR
-304 IDGETDLPP
+304 IDGEADLPP

-328 NSVRHADPTGRG
+328 NSVRHADPAGRG
-340 VRRSIALDCRDGA
+340 VRRGVVLDCRDGA

-358 EDDGVGFAAPAR
+358 EDDGVGFAATAR
-370 SDRLGI
+370 PGRLGI
-376 ADSIERRGADAGVG
+376 ADSIERRVADAGAG

-395 APGEGTAVVLR
+395 APGEGTSIVLR
-406 WEPAKR
+406 WKSAGRTGDEGS
-412 AGEPGE
+412 AGEGAE
-418 PAGPGRPGKPV
+418 PAGR
-429 GPAGHGAGGAGGA
+429 GAGGA
-442 GGANGTDGAGG
+442 TGG
-453 PTGGLGGA
+453 PHGA

-480 RAIVLIIVAFHLGS
+480 RTIVLIIVAFHLGS
-494 VLLHWSDYRIAW
+494 VLLHWSEYRIAW

-519 WLLVRRWGGAMP
+519 WLLVRRWSGAMP
-531 TSAARAVAAAIG
+531 MSAAWAVAVAVGA
-543 VANGAQFAVIVS
+543 ANGAQFAVIVS

-584 AWAAMALMLA
+584 AWAAMALMVA
-594 GTTAWALATG
+594 GTTVWTLATG
-604 GSLLVVGAYNGGHVL
+604 GSLLVVGAYNGGHAL
-619 TLAIWSLT
+619 TLALWSLT
-627 AMWSE
+627 AMWSD

-645 RFLRAQRRAEEET
+645 QSLRAQRRAEEET
-658 GRVLM
+658 ERVLM

-676 LRDIAS
+676 LREIAS

-714 AEAARRA
+714 VGAARRA
-721 RSRGA
+721 RARGVD
-726 EVVLLDDAGPTADG
+726 VVLLDDAGSTAEG
-740 GRAEESPDGPER
+740 MTEAPPPEGSER
-752 DRLVEVVAEF
+752 SRLVKVVARF
-762 LEGVDHGRVVVR
+762 LEGVDRGRVVVR

>member
-1 MTGAESEGPRSRQTR
+1 MTVVEPEGPRSRQTR

-22 SGPAMLAVIG
+22 SGPAMLAAIG

-39 PWLIDAPLP
+39 SWLIGAPLP
-48 VLAASAVVLALPLP
+48 VLAASAVGLALPLP

-76 RPERPGGRLVERAWR
+76 RPERPGGRLVERAWE

-98 LWYTAFCIGWGLTR
+98 LWYTAFCIGWGLAR
-112 TLLNPAGAGGA
+112 ALLNPAGAGGV

-129 TSLFAPVVLLAVGSL
+129 TSLFTPVVLLAVGSL
-144 PVRRAFAWVLLLGPT
+144 PVRWAFVWVLLLGPL
-159 QILLNAVPG
+159 QILLNATPG

-180 YYTCLALSVVGTFG
+180 YYTCLALSVVGIFG

-259 AEAIAALSDADA
+259 VEAIAALSDAGA
-271 AARKAPPATARE
+271 AAWTAPPATARE
-283 MSVALERMAASFPVR
+283 MSAALERMAASFPVR
-298 IAVRTR
+298 IDVRTR
-304 IDGETDLPP
+304 IDGEADLPP

-358 EDDGVGFAAPAR
+358 EDDGVGFAASAR

-376 ADSIERRGADAGVG
+376 TDSIERRGADAGVG

-395 APGEGTAVVLR
+395 APGEGAAVVLR
-406 WEPAKR
+406 WEPAEPVGG
-412 AGEPGE
+412 GEE
-418 PAGPGRPGKPV
+418 PAERTGC
-429 GPAGHGAGGAGGA
+429 GAGGA
-442 GGANGTDGAGG
+442 
-453 PTGGLGGA
+453 TG
-461 AGAAA
+461 
-466 SEAVFLPVMETPSA
+466 AVFLPVMETPSA
-480 RAIVLIIVAFHLGS
+480 RTIVLIIVAFHLGS
-494 VLLHWSDYRIAW
+494 VLLHWSEYRIAW

-519 WLLVRRWGGAMP
+519 WLLVRRWSGAMP
-531 TSAARAVAAAIG
+531 MSAAWAVAVAVGA
-543 VANGAQFAVIVS
+543 ANGAQFAVIVS

-584 AWAAMALMLA
+584 AWAAMALMVA
-594 GTTAWALATG
+594 GTTAWTLATG
-604 GSLLVVGAYNGGHVL
+604 GSLLVVGAYNGGHAL
-619 TLAIWSLT
+619 TLALWSLT
-627 AMWSE
+627 AMWSD

-645 RFLRAQRRAEEET
+645 QSLRAQRLAEEEAE
-658 GRVLM
+658 RVLA

-676 LRDIAS
+676 LREIAS

-714 AEAARRA
+714 VGAARRA
-721 RSRGA
+721 RARGVD
-726 EVVLLDDAGPTADG
+726 VVLLDDAGSTAEG
-740 GRAEESPDGPER
+740 MTEAPPPEGSER
-752 DRLVEVVAEF
+752 SRLVKVVARF
-762 LEGVDHGRVVVR
+762 LEGVDRGRVVVR

>member
-22 SGPAMLAVIG
+22 SGPAMLAAIG

-39 PWLIDAPLP
+39 SWLIGAPLP
-48 VLAASAVVLALPLP
+48 VLAASAVGLALPLP

-76 RPERPGGRLVERAWR
+76 RPERPGGRLVERAWE

-98 LWYTAFCIGWGLTR
+98 LWYTAFCIGWGLAR
-112 TLLNPAGAGGA
+112 ALLNPAGAGGV

-129 TSLFAPVVLLAVGSL
+129 TSLFTPVVLLAVGSL
-144 PVRRAFAWVLLLGPT
+144 PVRRAFVWVLLLGPL
-159 QILLNAVPG
+159 QILLNATPG

-180 YYTCLALSVVGTFG
+180 YYTCMALSVVGTFG
-194 WTLGRV
+194 WVLGRV

-208 AGSRQEDALAARRAV
+208 AGARQQDALAARRAV

-244 AATGRVDGERAARAA
+244 AATGRVDDERAARAA
-259 AEAIAALSDADA
+259 AEAITALSDADA
-271 AARKAPPATARE
+271 VAWKAPPATARE
-283 MSVALERMAASFPVR
+283 MSAALERMAASFPVR

-395 APGEGTAVVLR
+395 APGEGAAVVLR
-406 WEPAKR
+406 WEPAEPVGG
-412 AGEPGE
+412 GEE
-418 PAGPGRPGKPV
+418 PAERTGC
-429 GPAGHGAGGAGGA
+429 GAGGA
-442 GGANGTDGAGG
+442 
-453 PTGGLGGA
+453 TG
-461 AGAAA
+461 
-466 SEAVFLPVMETPSA
+466 AVFLPVMETPSA
-480 RAIVLIIVAFHLGS
+480 RTIVLIIVAFHLGS
-494 VLLHWSDYRIAW
+494 VLLHWSEYRITW

-519 WLLVRRWGGAMP
+519 WLLVRRWSGAMP
-531 TSAARAVAAAIG
+531 MSAAWAVAVAVGA
-543 VANGAQFAVIVS
+543 ANGAQLAVIVS

-584 AWAAMALMLA
+584 AWAAMALMVA
-594 GTTAWALATG
+594 GTTAWTLATG

-619 TLAIWSLT
+619 TLALWSLT
-627 AMWSE
+627 AMWSD

-645 RFLRAQRRAEEET
+645 QSLRAQRRAEEET
-658 GRVLM
+658 ERVLM

-676 LRDIAS
+676 LREIAS

-714 AEAARRA
+714 VGAARRA
-721 RSRGA
+721 RARGVD
-726 EVVLLDDAGPTADG
+726 VVLLDDAGSTADG
-740 GRAEESPDGPER
+740 GRAEESPDGSER
-752 DRLVEVVAEF
+752 DRLVEAVTQF
-762 LEGVDHGRVVVR
+762 LEEVDHGRIVVR

>member
-48 VLAASAVVLALPLP
+48 VLAASAVVLVLPLP

-76 RPERPGGRLVERAWR
+76 RPERPGGRLVERAWE

-98 LWYTAFCIGWGLTR
+98 LWYTVFCIGWGLTR

-129 TSLFAPVVLLAVGSL
+129 TSLLAPVVLLAVGSL
-144 PVRRAFAWVLLLGPT
+144 PVRRAFVWVLLLGPL
-159 QILLNAVPG
+159 QILLNATPG

-180 YYTCLALSVVGTFG
+180 YYTCMALSVVGTFG
-194 WTLGRV
+194 WVLGRV

-208 AGSRQEDALAARRAV
+208 AGARQQDALAARRAV

-244 AATGRVDGERAARAA
+244 AATGRVDDERAARAA
-259 AEAIAALSDADA
+259 AEAITALSDADA
-271 AARKAPPATARE
+271 VAWKAPPATARE
-283 MSVALERMAASFPVR
+283 MSAALERMAASFPVR

-340 VRRSIALDCRDGA
+340 VRCSIALDCRDGA

-358 EDDGVGFAAPAR
+358 EDDGVGFAASAR

-376 ADSIERRGADAGVG
+376 TDSIERRGADAGVG

-395 APGEGTAVVLR
+395 APGEGAAVVLR
-406 WEPAKR
+406 WEPAEPVGK
-412 AGEPGE
+412 GEE
-418 PAGPGRPGKPV
+418 PAERTGC
-429 GPAGHGAGGAGGA
+429 GAGGA
-442 GGANGTDGAGG
+442 
-453 PTGGLGGA
+453 TG
-461 AGAAA
+461 
-466 SEAVFLPVMETPSA
+466 AVFLPVMETPSA
-480 RAIVLIIVAFHLGS
+480 RTIVLIIVAFHLGS

-514 LAACT
+514 LAVCT

-531 TSAARAVAAAIG
+531 TSAAWAVTAAIG

-584 AWAAMALMLA
+584 AWAAMALMVA
-594 GTTAWALATG
+594 GTTAWTLATG
-604 GSLLVVGAYNGGHVL
+604 GSLLVVGAYNGGHAL
-619 TLAIWSLT
+619 TLALWSLT
-627 AMWSE
+627 AMWSD

-645 RFLRAQRRAEEET
+645 QSLRAQRRAEEET
-658 GRVLM
+658 ERVLM

-676 LRDIAS
+676 LREIAS
-682 GVIDEGIR
+682 GVIDEGVR

-714 AEAARRA
+714 VEAARRA

-740 GRAEESPDGPER
+740 GRAEESPDGSER
-752 DRLVEVVAEF
+752 DRLVEAVAQF
-762 LEGVDHGRVVVR
+762 LEEVDHGRIVVR

>member
-1 MTGAESEGPRSRQTR
+1 MTVVEPEGPRSRQTR
-16 RMAVAG
+16 RMAVAC
-22 SGPAMLAVIG
+22 SGPAMLAAIG

-39 PWLIDAPLP
+39 SWLIGAPLP
-48 VLAASAVVLALPLP
+48 VLAASAVGLALPLP
-62 TSALALASILLARR
+62 TSALALASILLVRR
-76 RPERPGGRLVERAWR
+76 RPERPGGRLVERAWE

-98 LWYTAFCIGWGLTR
+98 LWYTAFCIGWGLAR
-112 TLLNPAGAGGA
+112 ALLNPAGAGGV

-129 TSLFAPVVLLAVGSL
+129 TSLFTPVVLLAVGSL
-144 PVRRAFAWVLLLGPT
+144 PVRWAFVWVLLLGPL
-159 QILLNAVPG
+159 QILLNATPG

-180 YYTCLALSVVGTFG
+180 YYTCLALSVVGIFG

-259 AEAIAALSDADA
+259 VEAIAALSDAGA
-271 AARKAPPATARE
+271 AAWTAPPATARE
-283 MSVALERMAASFPVR
+283 MSAALERMAASFPVR
-298 IAVRTR
+298 IDVRTR
-304 IDGETDLPP
+304 IDGEVDLPP

-358 EDDGVGFAAPAR
+358 EDDGVGFAASAR

-376 ADSIERRGADAGVG
+376 TDSIERRGADAGVG

-395 APGEGTAVVLR
+395 APGEGAAVVLR
-406 WEPAKR
+406 WEPAEPVGG
-412 AGEPGE
+412 GEE
-418 PAGPGRPGKPV
+418 PAERTGC
-429 GPAGHGAGGAGGA
+429 GAGGA
-442 GGANGTDGAGG
+442 
-453 PTGGLGGA
+453 TG
-461 AGAAA
+461 
-466 SEAVFLPVMETPSA
+466 AVFLPVMETPSA
-480 RAIVLIIVAFHLGS
+480 RTIVLIIVAFHLGS
-494 VLLHWSDYRIAW
+494 VLLHWSEYRIAW

-519 WLLVRRWGGAMP
+519 WLLVRRWSGAMP
-531 TSAARAVAAAIG
+531 MSAAWAVAVAVGA
-543 VANGAQFAVIVS
+543 ANGAQFAVIVS

-584 AWAAMALMLA
+584 AWAAMALMVA
-594 GTTAWALATG
+594 GTTAWTLATG
-604 GSLLVVGAYNGGHVL
+604 GSLLVVGAYNGGHAL
-619 TLAIWSLT
+619 TLALWSLT
-627 AMWSE
+627 AMWSD

-645 RFLRAQRRAEEET
+645 QSLRAQRRAEEET
-658 GRVLM
+658 ERVLM

-676 LRDIAS
+676 LREIAS

-714 AEAARRA
+714 VGAARRA
-721 RSRGA
+721 RARGVD
-726 EVVLLDDAGPTADG
+726 VVLLDDAGSTAEG
-740 GRAEESPDGPER
+740 MTEAPPPEGSER
-752 DRLVEVVAEF
+752 SRLVKVVARF
-762 LEGVDHGRVVVR
+762 LEGVDRGRVVVR

>member
-1 MTGAESEGPRSRQTR
+1 MTPGGPEGPRSRQTR
-16 RMAVAG
+16 RMAVVG
-22 SGPAMLAVIG
+22 SGLATLAVIG
-32 STGGALL
+32 SAGGVLL
-39 PWLIDAPLP
+39 PGLIVAPRP
-48 VLAASAVVLALPLP
+48 VLAASVVVLVLPLP
-62 TSALALASILLARR
+62 TSALALASILLARH
-76 RPERPGGRLVERAWR
+76 RPEGPGGRLVERAWE

-98 LWYTAFCIGWGLTR
+98 LWYTVLCIGWGLTR
-112 TLLNPAGAGGA
+112 TLLNPAAGGA

-208 AGSRQEDALAARRAV
+208 AGARQEDALAARRAA

-244 AATGRVDGERAARAA
+244 AATGRVDGARTARAA
-259 AEAIAALSDADA
+259 ADAIAALSDTGA
-271 AARKAPPATARE
+271 AAREETPATAGE
-283 MSVALERMAASFPVR
+283 MSAALERMVASFPAR
-298 IAVRTR
+298 IDVRTR
-304 IDGETDLPP
+304 IRGETDLPP

-340 VRRSIALDCRDGA
+340 VRRAILLECRDGA

-358 EDDGVGFAAPAR
+358 EDDGVGFAATAHPG
-370 SDRLGI
+370 RLGI
-376 ADSIERRGADAGVG
+376 ADSIERRVADAGAG

-395 APGEGTAVVLR
+395 APGEGTSVVLR
-406 WEPAKR
+406 WKSAGRTGDEGS
-412 AGEPGE
+412 AGEI
-418 PAGPGRPGKPV
+418 GKPT
-429 GPAGHGAGGAGGA
+429 GRGAAS
-442 GGANGTDGAGG
+442 GT
-453 PTGGLGGA
+453 GGA
-461 AGAAA
+461 AGRPHGAA
-466 SEAVFLPVMETPSA
+466 SDAVFLPVMETPSA
-480 RAIVLIIVAFHLGS
+480 RTIVLIVVAFHLGS
-494 VLLHWSDYRIAW
+494 VLLHRSDYRIAW

-514 LAACT
+514 LTFCT
-519 WLLVRRWGGAMP
+519 WLLVRRWEGAMP
-531 TSAARAVAAAIG
+531 TSAAWAVAAAIG
-543 VANGAQFAVIVS
+543 VADGAQFAVIVS
-555 RPSPGWDHWT
+555 RPMPGWDHWT

-594 GTTAWALATG
+594 GTTAWVLATG

-619 TLAIWSLT
+619 TLAVWGLT

-632 RAYRAIG
+632 RAYREIG

-645 RFLRAQRRAEEET
+645 QSLRAQRLAEEEAE
-658 GRVLM
+658 RVLA

-676 LRDIAS
+676 LREIAS
-682 GVIDEGIR
+682 GVIDEGVR

-708 FTGTAV
+708 FAGTAV

-721 RSRGA
+721 RSRGVD
-726 EVVLLDDAGPTADG
+726 VVLLDDDGSSSSGPL
-740 GRAEESPDGPER
+740 EESER
-752 DRLVEVVAEF
+752 ARLVRAVVEF
-762 LEGVDHGRVVVR
+762 LEGVECGRVVVR

>member
-1 MTGAESEGPRSRQTR
+1 MTVVEPEGPRSRQTR

-22 SGPAMLAVIG
+22 SGPAMLAAIG
-32 STGGALL
+32 ATGGSLL

-48 VLAASAVVLALPLP
+48 VLAASAVGLALPLP

-76 RPERPGGRLVERAWR
+76 RPERPGGRLVERAWE

-144 PVRRAFAWVLLLGPT
+144 PVRWAFVWVLLLGPL
-159 QILLNAVPG
+159 QILLNATPG

-180 YYTCLALSVVGTFG
+180 YYTCLALSVVGIFG

-259 AEAIAALSDADA
+259 VEAIAALSDAGA
-271 AARKAPPATARE
+271 AAWTAPPATARE

-328 NSVRHADPTGRG
+328 NSVRHADPAGRG
-340 VRRSIALDCRDGA
+340 VRRGVVLDCRDGA

-376 ADSIERRGADAGVG
+376 TDSIEQRGADAGVG

-395 APGEGTAVVLR
+395 APGEGAAVVLR
-406 WEPAKR
+406 WEPAEPVGK
-412 AGEPGE
+412 GEE
-418 PAGPGRPGKPV
+418 PAERTGC
-429 GPAGHGAGGAGGA
+429 GAGGA
-442 GGANGTDGAGG
+442 
-453 PTGGLGGA
+453 TG
-461 AGAAA
+461 
-466 SEAVFLPVMETPSA
+466 AVFLPVMETPSA

-494 VLLHWSDYRIAW
+494 VLLHWSDYQIAW

-519 WLLVRRWGGAMP
+519 WLLVRRWSGAMP
-531 TSAARAVAAAIG
+531 MSAAWAVAVAVGA
-543 VANGAQFAVIVS
+543 ANGAQFAVIVS

-584 AWAAMALMLA
+584 AWAAMALMVA
-594 GTTAWALATG
+594 GTTAWTLATG

-619 TLAIWSLT
+619 TLALWSLT
-627 AMWSE
+627 AMWSD

-645 RFLRAQRRAEEET
+645 QSLRAQRRAEEET
-658 GRVLM
+658 ERVLM

-676 LRDIAS
+676 LREIAS

-714 AEAARRA
+714 VGAARRA
-721 RSRGA
+721 RARGVD
-726 EVVLLDDAGPTADG
+726 VVLLDDAGSTAEGMTEAPPTEG
-740 GRAEESPDGPER
+740 SER
-752 DRLVEVVAEF
+752 SRLVKVVARF
-762 LEGVDHGRVVVR
+762 LEGVDRGRVVVR

>member
-1 MTGAESEGPRSRQTR
+1 MTVVEPEGPRSRQTR

-22 SGPAMLAVIG
+22 SGPAMLAAIG

-39 PWLIDAPLP
+39 SWLIGAPLP
-48 VLAASAVVLALPLP
+48 VLAASAVGLALPLP

-76 RPERPGGRLVERAWR
+76 RPERPGGRLVERAWE

-98 LWYTAFCIGWGLTR
+98 LWYTAFCIGWGLAR
-112 TLLNPAGAGGA
+112 ALLNPAGAGGV

-129 TSLFAPVVLLAVGSL
+129 TSLFTPVVLLAVGSL
-144 PVRRAFAWVLLLGPT
+144 PVRWAFVWVLLLGPL
-159 QILLNAVPG
+159 QILLNATPG

-180 YYTCLALSVVGTFG
+180 YYTCLALSVVGIFG

-259 AEAIAALSDADA
+259 VEAIAALSDAGA
-271 AARKAPPATARE
+271 AAWTAPPATARE
-283 MSVALERMAASFPVR
+283 MSAALERMAASFPVR
-298 IAVRTR
+298 IDVRTR
-304 IDGETDLPP
+304 IDGEADLPP

-358 EDDGVGFAAPAR
+358 EDDGVGFAASAR

-376 ADSIERRGADAGVG
+376 TDSIERRGADAGVG

-395 APGEGTAVVLR
+395 APGEGAAVVLR
-406 WEPAKR
+406 WEPAEPVGG
-412 AGEPGE
+412 GEE
-418 PAGPGRPGKPV
+418 PAERTGC
-429 GPAGHGAGGAGGA
+429 GAGGA
-442 GGANGTDGAGG
+442 
-453 PTGGLGGA
+453 TG
-461 AGAAA
+461 
-466 SEAVFLPVMETPSA
+466 AVFLPVMETPSA
-480 RAIVLIIVAFHLGS
+480 RTIVLIIVAFHLGS
-494 VLLHWSDYRIAW
+494 VLLHWSEYRIAW

-519 WLLVRRWGGAMP
+519 WLLVRRWSGAMP
-531 TSAARAVAAAIG
+531 MSAAWAVAVAVGA
-543 VANGAQFAVIVS
+543 ANGAQLAVIVS

-584 AWAAMALMLA
+584 AWAAMALMVA
-594 GTTAWALATG
+594 GTTAWTLATG

-619 TLAIWSLT
+619 TLALWSLT
-627 AMWSE
+627 AMWSD

-645 RFLRAQRRAEEET
+645 QSLRAQRRAEEET
-658 GRVLM
+658 ERVLI
-663 EARASVARRALPV
+663 ETRASVARRALPV
-676 LRDIAS
+676 LREIAS

-714 AEAARRA
+714 VGAARRA
-721 RSRGA
+721 RARGVD
-726 EVVLLDDAGPTADG
+726 VVLLDDAGSTAEGMMEAPPTEG
-740 GRAEESPDGPER
+740 SER
-752 DRLVEVVAEF
+752 SRLVKVVARF
-762 LEGVDHGRVVVR
+762 LEGVDRGRVVVR

>member
-1 MTGAESEGPRSRQTR
+1 MTVVEPEGPRSRQTR

-22 SGPAMLAVIG
+22 SGPAMLAAIG

-39 PWLIDAPLP
+39 SWLIGAPLP
-48 VLAASAVVLALPLP
+48 VLAASAVGLALPLP

-76 RPERPGGRLVERAWR
+76 RPERPGGRLVERAWE

-98 LWYTAFCIGWGLTR
+98 LWYTAFCIGWGLAR
-112 TLLNPAGAGGA
+112 ALLNPAGAGGV

-129 TSLFAPVVLLAVGSL
+129 TSLFTPVVLLAVGSL
-144 PVRRAFAWVLLLGPT
+144 PVRWAFVWVLLLGPL
-159 QILLNAVPG
+159 QILLNATPG

-180 YYTCLALSVVGTFG
+180 YYTCLALSVVGIFG

-208 AGSRQEDALAARRAV
+208 AGSRQEDALAVRRAV

-259 AEAIAALSDADA
+259 VEAIAALSDAGA
-271 AARKAPPATARE
+271 AAWTAPPATARE
-283 MSVALERMAASFPVR
+283 MSAALERMAASFPVR
-298 IAVRTR
+298 IDVRTR
-304 IDGETDLPP
+304 IDGEADLPP

-358 EDDGVGFAAPAR
+358 EDDGVGFAASAR

-376 ADSIERRGADAGVG
+376 TDSIERRGADAGVG

-395 APGEGTAVVLR
+395 APGEGAAVVLR
-406 WEPAKR
+406 WEPAEPVGG
-412 AGEPGE
+412 GEE
-418 PAGPGRPGKPV
+418 PAERTGC
-429 GPAGHGAGGAGGA
+429 GAGGA
-442 GGANGTDGAGG
+442 
-453 PTGGLGGA
+453 TG
-461 AGAAA
+461 
-466 SEAVFLPVMETPSA
+466 AVFLPVMETPSA
-480 RAIVLIIVAFHLGS
+480 RTIVLIIVAFHLGS
-494 VLLHWSDYRIAW
+494 VLLHWSEYRIAW

-519 WLLVRRWGGAMP
+519 WLLVRRWSGAMP
-531 TSAARAVAAAIG
+531 MSAAWAVAVAVGA
-543 VANGAQFAVIVS
+543 ANGAQLAVIVS

-584 AWAAMALMLA
+584 AWAAMALMVA
-594 GTTAWALATG
+594 GTTAWTLATG
-604 GSLLVVGAYNGGHVL
+604 GSLLIVGAYNGGHVL
-619 TLAIWSLT
+619 TLALWSLT
-627 AMWSE
+627 AMWSD

-645 RFLRAQRRAEEET
+645 QSLRAQRRAEEET
-658 GRVLM
+658 ERVLM

-676 LRDIAS
+676 LREIAS

-714 AEAARRA
+714 VGAARRA
-721 RSRGA
+721 RARGVD
-726 EVVLLDDAGPTADG
+726 VVLLDDAGSTAEGMTEAPPTEG
-740 GRAEESPDGPER
+740 SER
-752 DRLVEVVAEF
+752 SRLVKVVARF
-762 LEGVDHGRVVVR
+762 LEGVDRGRVVVR

>member
-1 MTGAESEGPRSRQTR
+1 MTVVEPEGPRSRQTR

-22 SGPAMLAVIG
+22 SGPAMLAAIG

-39 PWLIDAPLP
+39 SWLIGAPLP
-48 VLAASAVVLALPLP
+48 VLAASAVGLALPLP

-76 RPERPGGRLVERAWR
+76 RPERPGGRLVERAWE

-98 LWYTAFCIGWGLTR
+98 LWYTAFCIGWGLAR
-112 TLLNPAGAGGA
+112 ALLNPAGAGGV

-129 TSLFAPVVLLAVGSL
+129 TSLFTPVVLLAVGSL
-144 PVRRAFAWVLLLGPT
+144 PVRWAFVWVLLLGPL
-159 QILLNAVPG
+159 QILLNATPG

-180 YYTCLALSVVGTFG
+180 YYTCLALSVVGIFG

-208 AGSRQEDALAARRAV
+208 AGSRQEDALAERRAV

-259 AEAIAALSDADA
+259 VEAIAALSDAGA
-271 AARKAPPATARE
+271 AAWTAPPATARE
-283 MSVALERMAASFPVR
+283 MSAALERMAASFPVR
-298 IAVRTR
+298 IDVHTR

-358 EDDGVGFAAPAR
+358 EDDGVGFAASAR
-370 SDRLGI
+370 SDCLGI
-376 ADSIERRGADAGVG
+376 TDSIERRGADAGVR

-395 APGEGTAVVLR
+395 APGEGAAVVLR
-406 WEPAKR
+406 WEPA
-412 AGEPGE
+412 EPTGAAE
-418 PAGPGRPGKPV
+418 PV
-429 GPAGHGAGGAGGA
+429 GEGEELAERTGCGAGGA
-442 GGANGTDGAGG
+442 TGAGG
-453 PTGGLGGA
+453 PRGPVDAT
-461 AGAAA
+461 A

-480 RAIVLIIVAFHLGS
+480 RTIVLIIVAFHLGS
-494 VLLHWSDYRIAW
+494 VLLHWSEYRIAW

-519 WLLVRRWGGAMP
+519 WLLVRRWSGAMP
-531 TSAARAVAAAIG
+531 MSAAWAVAVAVGA
-543 VANGAQFAVIVS
+543 ANGAQLAVIVS

-584 AWAAMALMLA
+584 AWAAMALMVA
-594 GTTAWALATG
+594 GTTAWTLATG
-604 GSLLVVGAYNGGHVL
+604 GSLLVVGAYNGGHAL
-619 TLAIWSLT
+619 TLALWSLT
-627 AMWSE
+627 AMWSD

-645 RFLRAQRRAEEET
+645 QSLRAQRRAEEET
-658 GRVLM
+658 ERVLM

-676 LRDIAS
+676 LREIAS

-714 AEAARRA
+714 VGAARRA
-721 RSRGA
+721 RARGVD
-726 EVVLLDDAGPTADG
+726 VVLLDDAGSTAEGMTEAPPTEG
-740 GRAEESPDGPER
+740 SER
-752 DRLVEVVAEF
+752 SRLVKVVARF
-762 LEGVDHGRVVVR
+762 LEGVDRGRVVVR

>member
-1 MTGAESEGPRSRQTR
+1 MTVVEPEGPRSRQTR
-16 RMAVAG
+16 RMAVAC
-22 SGPAMLAVIG
+22 SGPAMLAAIG

-39 PWLIDAPLP
+39 SWLIGAPLP
-48 VLAASAVVLALPLP
+48 VLAASAVGLALPLP
-62 TSALALASILLARR
+62 TSALALASILLVRR
-76 RPERPGGRLVERAWR
+76 RPERPGGRLVERAWE

-98 LWYTAFCIGWGLTR
+98 LWYTAFCIGWGLAR
-112 TLLNPAGAGGA
+112 ALLNPAGAGGV

-129 TSLFAPVVLLAVGSL
+129 TSLFTPVVLLAVGSL
-144 PVRRAFAWVLLLGPT
+144 PVRWAFVWVLLLGPL
-159 QILLNAVPG
+159 QILLNATPG

-180 YYTCLALSVVGTFG
+180 YYTCLALSVVGIFG

-259 AEAIAALSDADA
+259 VEAIAALSDAGA
-271 AARKAPPATARE
+271 AAWTAPPATARE
-283 MSVALERMAASFPVR
+283 MSAALERMAASFPVR
-298 IAVRTR
+298 IDVRTR
-304 IDGETDLPP
+304 IDGEADLPP

-358 EDDGVGFAAPAR
+358 EDDGVGFAASAR

-376 ADSIERRGADAGVG
+376 TDSIERRGADAGVG

-395 APGEGTAVVLR
+395 APGEGAAVVLR
-406 WEPAKR
+406 WEPAEPVGG
-412 AGEPGE
+412 GEE
-418 PAGPGRPGKPV
+418 PAERTGC
-429 GPAGHGAGGAGGA
+429 GAGGA
-442 GGANGTDGAGG
+442 
-453 PTGGLGGA
+453 TG
-461 AGAAA
+461 
-466 SEAVFLPVMETPSA
+466 AVFLPVMETPSA
-480 RAIVLIIVAFHLGS
+480 RTIVLIIVAFHLGS
-494 VLLHWSDYRIAW
+494 VLLHWSEYRIAW

-519 WLLVRRWGGAMP
+519 WLLVRRWSGAMP
-531 TSAARAVAAAIG
+531 MSAAWAVAVAVGA
-543 VANGAQFAVIVS
+543 ANGAQFAVIVS

-584 AWAAMALMLA
+584 AWAAMALMVA
-594 GTTAWALATG
+594 GTTAWTLATG
-604 GSLLVVGAYNGGHVL
+604 GSLLVVGAYNGGHAL
-619 TLAIWSLT
+619 TLALWSLT
-627 AMWSE
+627 AMWSD

-645 RFLRAQRRAEEET
+645 QSLRAQRRAEEET
-658 GRVLM
+658 ERVLM

-676 LRDIAS
+676 LREIAS

-714 AEAARRA
+714 VGAARRA
-721 RSRGA
+721 RARGVD
-726 EVVLLDDAGPTADG
+726 VVLLDDAGSTAEG
-740 GRAEESPDGPER
+740 MTEAPPPEGSER
-752 DRLVEVVAEF
+752 SRLVKVVARF
-762 LEGVDHGRVVVR
+762 LEGVDRGRVVVR

>member
-1 MTGAESEGPRSRQTR
+1 MTVVEPEGPRSRQTR

-22 SGPAMLAVIG
+22 SGPAMLAAIG

-39 PWLIDAPLP
+39 SWLIGAPLP
-48 VLAASAVVLALPLP
+48 VLAASAVGLALPLP

-76 RPERPGGRLVERAWR
+76 RPERPGGRLVERAWE

-98 LWYTAFCIGWGLTR
+98 LWYTAFCIGWGLAR
-112 TLLNPAGAGGA
+112 ALLNPAGAGGV

-129 TSLFAPVVLLAVGSL
+129 TSLFTPVVLLAVGSL
-144 PVRRAFAWVLLLGPT
+144 PVRWAFVWVLLLGPL
-159 QILLNAVPG
+159 QILLNATPG

-180 YYTCLALSVVGTFG
+180 YYTCLALSVVGIFG

-208 AGSRQEDALAARRAV
+208 AGSRQEDALAVRRAV

-259 AEAIAALSDADA
+259 VEAIAALSDAGA
-271 AARKAPPATARE
+271 AAWTAPPATARE
-283 MSVALERMAASFPVR
+283 MSAALERMAASFPVR
-298 IAVRTR
+298 IDVRTR
-304 IDGETDLPP
+304 IDGEADLPP

-358 EDDGVGFAAPAR
+358 EDDGVGFAASAR

-376 ADSIERRGADAGVG
+376 TDSIERRGADAGVG

-395 APGEGTAVVLR
+395 APGEGAAVVR
-406 WEPAKR
+406 WEPAEPVGG
-412 AGEPGE
+412 GEE
-418 PAGPGRPGKPV
+418 PAERTGC
-429 GPAGHGAGGAGGA
+429 GAGGA
-442 GGANGTDGAGG
+442 
-453 PTGGLGGA
+453 TG
-461 AGAAA
+461 
-466 SEAVFLPVMETPSA
+466 AVFLPVMETPSA
-480 RAIVLIIVAFHLGS
+480 RTIVLIIVAFHLGS
-494 VLLHWSDYRIAW
+494 VLLHWSEYRIAW

-519 WLLVRRWGGAMP
+519 WLLVRRWSGAMP
-531 TSAARAVAAAIG
+531 MSAAWAVAVAVGA
-543 VANGAQFAVIVS
+543 ANGAQLAVIVS

-584 AWAAMALMLA
+584 AWAAMALMVA
-594 GTTAWALATG
+594 GTTAWTLATG

-619 TLAIWSLT
+619 TLALWSLT
-627 AMWSE
+627 AMWSD

-645 RFLRAQRRAEEET
+645 QSLRAQRRAEEET
-658 GRVLM
+658 ERVLM

-676 LRDIAS
+676 LREIAS

-714 AEAARRA
+714 VGAARRA
-721 RSRGA
+721 RARGVD
-726 EVVLLDDAGPTADG
+726 VVLLDDAGSTAEG
-740 GRAEESPDGPER
+740 MTEAPPPEGSER
-752 DRLVEVVAEF
+752 SRLVKVVARF
-762 LEGVDHGRVVVR
+762 LEGVDRGRVVVR

>member
-1 MTGAESEGPRSRQTR
+1 MTVVEPEGPRSRQTR
-16 RMAVAG
+16 RMAVAC
-22 SGPAMLAVIG
+22 SGPAMLAAIG

-39 PWLIDAPLP
+39 SWLIGAPLP
-48 VLAASAVVLALPLP
+48 VLAASAVGLALPLP

-76 RPERPGGRLVERAWR
+76 RPERPGGRLVERAWE

-98 LWYTAFCIGWGLTR
+98 LWYTAFCIGWGLAR
-112 TLLNPAGAGGA
+112 ALLNPAGAGGV

-129 TSLFAPVVLLAVGSL
+129 TSLFTPVVLLAVGSL
-144 PVRRAFAWVLLLGPT
+144 PVRWAFVWVLLLGPL
-159 QILLNAVPG
+159 QILLNATPG

-180 YYTCLALSVVGTFG
+180 YYTCLALSVVGIFG

-259 AEAIAALSDADA
+259 VEAIAALSDAGA
-271 AARKAPPATARE
+271 AAWTAPPATARE
-283 MSVALERMAASFPVR
+283 MSAALERMAASFPVR
-298 IAVRTR
+298 IDVRTR

-358 EDDGVGFAAPAR
+358 EDDGVGFAASAR

-376 ADSIERRGADAGVG
+376 TDSIERRGADAGVG

-395 APGEGTAVVLR
+395 APGEGAAVVLR
-406 WEPAKR
+406 WEPAEPVGG
-412 AGEPGE
+412 GEE
-418 PAGPGRPGKPV
+418 PAERTGC
-429 GPAGHGAGGAGGA
+429 GAGGA
-442 GGANGTDGAGG
+442 
-453 PTGGLGGA
+453 TG
-461 AGAAA
+461 
-466 SEAVFLPVMETPSA
+466 AVFLPVMETPSA
-480 RAIVLIIVAFHLGS
+480 RTIVLIIVAFHLGS
-494 VLLHWSDYRIAW
+494 VLLHWSEYRIAW

-519 WLLVRRWGGAMP
+519 WLLVRRWSGAMP
-531 TSAARAVAAAIG
+531 MSAAWAVAVAVGA
-543 VANGAQFAVIVS
+543 ANGAQFAVIVS

-584 AWAAMALMLA
+584 AWAAMALMVA
-594 GTTAWALATG
+594 GTTAWTLATG

-619 TLAIWSLT
+619 TLALWSLT
-627 AMWSE
+627 AMWSD

-645 RFLRAQRRAEEET
+645 QSLRAQRRAEEET
-658 GRVLM
+658 ERVLM

-676 LRDIAS
+676 LREIAS

-714 AEAARRA
+714 VGAARRA
-721 RSRGA
+721 RARGVD
-726 EVVLLDDAGPTADG
+726 VVLLDDAGSTAEG
-740 GRAEESPDGPER
+740 MTEAPPPEGSER
-752 DRLVEVVAEF
+752 SRLVKVVARF
-762 LEGVDHGRVVVR
+762 LEGVDCGRVVVR

>member
-1 MTGAESEGPRSRQTR
+1 MTVVEPEGPRSRQTR

-22 SGPAMLAVIG
+22 SGPAMLAAIG

-39 PWLIDAPLP
+39 SWLIGAPLP
-48 VLAASAVVLALPLP
+48 VLAASAVGLALPLP

-76 RPERPGGRLVERAWR
+76 RPERPGGRLVERTWE

-98 LWYTAFCIGWGLTR
+98 LWYTAFCVGWGLAR
-112 TLLNPAGAGGA
+112 ALLNPAGAGGV

-129 TSLFAPVVLLAVGSL
+129 TSLFTPVVLLAVGSL
-144 PVRRAFAWVLLLGPT
+144 PVRWAFVWVLLLGPL
-159 QILLNAVPG
+159 QILLNATPG

-180 YYTCLALSVVGTFG
+180 YYTCLALSVVGIFG

-259 AEAIAALSDADA
+259 VEAIAALSDAGA
-271 AARKAPPATARE
+271 AAWTAPPATARE
-283 MSVALERMAASFPVR
+283 MSAALERMAASFPVR
-298 IAVRTR
+298 IDVRTR

-395 APGEGTAVVLR
+395 APGEGAAVVLR
-406 WEPAKR
+406 WEPAEPVGK
-412 AGEPGE
+412 GEE
-418 PAGPGRPGKPV
+418 PAERTGC
-429 GPAGHGAGGAGGA
+429 GAGGA
-442 GGANGTDGAGG
+442 
-453 PTGGLGGA
+453 TG
-461 AGAAA
+461 
-466 SEAVFLPVMETPSA
+466 AVFLPVMETPSA
-480 RAIVLIIVAFHLGS
+480 RTIVLIIVAFHLGS
-494 VLLHWSDYRIAW
+494 VLLHWSEYRITW

-519 WLLVRRWGGAMP
+519 WLLVRRWSGAMP
-531 TSAARAVAAAIG
+531 MSAAWAVAVAVGA
-543 VANGAQFAVIVS
+543 ANGAQFAVIVS

-584 AWAAMALMLA
+584 AWAAMALMVA
-594 GTTAWALATG
+594 GTTAWTLATG
-604 GSLLVVGAYNGGHVL
+604 GSLLVVGAYNGGHAL
-619 TLAIWSLT
+619 TLALWSLT
-627 AMWSE
+627 AMWSD

-645 RFLRAQRRAEEET
+645 QSLRAQRRAEEET
-658 GRVLM
+658 ERVLM

-676 LRDIAS
+676 LREIAS

-714 AEAARRA
+714 VGAARRA
-721 RSRGA
+721 RARGVD
-726 EVVLLDDAGPTADG
+726 VVLLDDAGSTAEG
-740 GRAEESPDGPER
+740 MTEAPPPEGSER
-752 DRLVEVVAEF
+752 SRLVKVVARF
-762 LEGVDHGRVVVR
+762 LEGVDRGRVVVR

>member
-1 MTGAESEGPRSRQTR
+1 MTVVEPEGPRSRQTR

-22 SGPAMLAVIG
+22 SGPAMLAAIG

-39 PWLIDAPLP
+39 SWLIGAPLP
-48 VLAASAVVLALPLP
+48 VLAASAVGLALPLP

-76 RPERPGGRLVERAWR
+76 RPERPGGRLVERAWE

-98 LWYTAFCIGWGLTR
+98 LWYTAFCIGWGLAR
-112 TLLNPAGAGGA
+112 ALLNPAGAGGV

-129 TSLFAPVVLLAVGSL
+129 TSLFTPVVLLAVGSL
-144 PVRRAFAWVLLLGPT
+144 PVRWAFVWVLLLGPL
-159 QILLNAVPG
+159 QILLNATPG

-180 YYTCLALSVVGTFG
+180 YYTCLALSVVGIFG

-259 AEAIAALSDADA
+259 VEAIAALSDAGA
-271 AARKAPPATARE
+271 AAWTAPPATARE
-283 MSVALERMAASFPVR
+283 MSAALERMAASFPVR
-298 IAVRTR
+298 IDVRTR
-304 IDGETDLPP
+304 IDGEADLPP

-358 EDDGVGFAAPAR
+358 EDDGVGFAASAR

-376 ADSIERRGADAGVG
+376 TDSIERRGADAGVG

-395 APGEGTAVVLR
+395 APGEGAAVVLR
-406 WEPAKR
+406 WEPAEPVGK
-412 AGEPGE
+412 GEE
-418 PAGPGRPGKPV
+418 PAERTGC
-429 GPAGHGAGGAGGA
+429 GAGGA
-442 GGANGTDGAGG
+442 
-453 PTGGLGGA
+453 TG
-461 AGAAA
+461 
-466 SEAVFLPVMETPSA
+466 AVFLPVMETPSA
-480 RAIVLIIVAFHLGS
+480 RTIVLIIVAFHLGS
-494 VLLHWSDYRIAW
+494 VLLHWLEYRIAW

-519 WLLVRRWGGAMP
+519 WLLVRRWSGAMP
-531 TSAARAVAAAIG
+531 MSAAWAVAVAVGA
-543 VANGAQFAVIVS
+543 ANGAQFAVIVS

-584 AWAAMALMLA
+584 AWAAMALMVA
-594 GTTAWALATG
+594 GTTAWTLATG

-619 TLAIWSLT
+619 TLALWSLT
-627 AMWSE
+627 AMWSD

-645 RFLRAQRRAEEET
+645 QSLRAQRRAEEET
-658 GRVLM
+658 ERVLM

-676 LRDIAS
+676 LREIAS

-714 AEAARRA
+714 VGAARRA
-721 RSRGA
+721 RARGVD
-726 EVVLLDDAGPTADG
+726 VVLLDDAGSTAEGMTEAPPTEG
-740 GRAEESPDGPER
+740 SER
-752 DRLVEVVAEF
+752 SRLVKVVARF
-762 LEGVDHGRVVVR
+762 LEGVDRGRVVVR

>member
-1 MTGAESEGPRSRQTR
+1 MTVVEPEGPRSRQTR

-22 SGPAMLAVIG
+22 SGPAMLAAIG

-39 PWLIDAPLP
+39 SWLIGAPLP
-48 VLAASAVVLALPLP
+48 VLAASAVGLALPLP

-76 RPERPGGRLVERAWR
+76 RPERPGGRLVERAWE

-98 LWYTAFCIGWGLTR
+98 LWYTAFCIGWGLAR
-112 TLLNPAGAGGA
+112 ALLNPAGAGGV

-129 TSLFAPVVLLAVGSL
+129 TSLFTPVVLLAVGSL
-144 PVRRAFAWVLLLGPT
+144 PVRWAFVWVLLLGPL
-159 QILLNAVPG
+159 QILLNATPG

-180 YYTCLALSVVGTFG
+180 YYTCLALSVVGIFG

-259 AEAIAALSDADA
+259 VEAIAALSDAGA
-271 AARKAPPATARE
+271 AAWTAPPATARE
-283 MSVALERMAASFPVR
+283 MSAALERMVASFPAR
-298 IAVRTR
+298 IDVRTR
-304 IDGETDLPP
+304 IRGETDLPP

-353 LSIRV
+353 LSIRI
-358 EDDGVGFAAPAR
+358 EDDGVGFAATAHPG
-370 SDRLGI
+370 RLGI
-376 ADSIERRGADAGVG
+376 ADSIKRRVADAGAG

-395 APGEGTAVVLR
+395 APGEGTSVVLR
-406 WEPAKR
+406 WKSAGRTGDEGS
-412 AGEPGE
+412 AGEI
-418 PAGPGRPGKPV
+418 GKPT
-429 GPAGHGAGGAGGA
+429 GRGAAS
-442 GGANGTDGAGG
+442 GT
-453 PTGGLGGA
+453 GGA
-461 AGAAA
+461 AGRPHGAA
-466 SEAVFLPVMETPSA
+466 SDAVFLPVMETPSA
-480 RAIVLIIVAFHLGS
+480 RTIVLIVVAFHLGS
-494 VLLHWSDYRIAW
+494 VLLHRSDYRIAW

-514 LAACT
+514 LTFCT
-519 WLLVRRWGGAMP
+519 WLLVRRWEGAMP
-531 TSAARAVAAAIG
+531 TSAAWAVAAAIG
-543 VANGAQFAVIVS
+543 VADGAQFAVIVS
-555 RPSPGWDHWT
+555 RPMPGWDHWT

-571 LACGLVLRGRGRQ
+571 LACGLVLRGRSRQ

-594 GTTAWALATG
+594 GTTAWVLATG

-619 TLAIWSLT
+619 TLAVWGLT

-632 RAYRAIG
+632 RAYREIG

-645 RFLRAQRRAEEET
+645 QSLRAQRLAEEEAE
-658 GRVLM
+658 RVLA

-676 LRDIAS
+676 LREIAS
-682 GVIDEGIR
+682 GVIDEGVR

-708 FTGTAV
+708 FAGTAV

-721 RSRGA
+721 RSRGVD
-726 EVVLLDDAGPTADG
+726 VVLLDDDGSSSSGPL
-740 GRAEESPDGPER
+740 EESER
-752 DRLVEVVAEF
+752 ARLVGAVVEF
-762 LEGVDHGRVVVR
+762 LEGVECGRVVVR

>member
-1 MTGAESEGPRSRQTR
+1 MTVVEPEGPRSRQTR

-22 SGPAMLAVIG
+22 SGPAMLAAIG

-39 PWLIDAPLP
+39 SWLIGAPLP
-48 VLAASAVVLALPLP
+48 VLAASAVGLALPLP

-76 RPERPGGRLVERAWR
+76 RPECPGGRLVERAWE

-98 LWYTAFCIGWGLTR
+98 LWYTVFCIGWGLAR
-112 TLLNPAGAGGA
+112 ALLNPAGAGGV

-129 TSLFAPVVLLAVGSL
+129 TSLFTPVVLLAVGSL
-144 PVRRAFAWVLLLGPT
+144 PVRWAFVWVLLLGPL
-159 QILLNAVPG
+159 QILLNATPG

-180 YYTCLALSVVGTFG
+180 YYTCLALSVVGIFG

-223 VLARRSANAF
+223 VLARRSVNAF

-259 AEAIAALSDADA
+259 VEAIAALSDAGA
-271 AARKAPPATARE
+271 AAWTAPPATARE
-283 MSVALERMAASFPVR
+283 MSAALERMAASFPVR
-298 IAVRTR
+298 IDVRTR
-304 IDGETDLPP
+304 IDGEADLPP

-376 ADSIERRGADAGVG
+376 TDSIERRGADAGVG

-395 APGEGTAVVLR
+395 APGEGAAVVLR
-406 WEPAKR
+406 WEPAEPVGG
-412 AGEPGE
+412 GEE
-418 PAGPGRPGKPV
+418 PAERTGC
-429 GPAGHGAGGAGGA
+429 GAGGA
-442 GGANGTDGAGG
+442 
-453 PTGGLGGA
+453 TG
-461 AGAAA
+461 
-466 SEAVFLPVMETPSA
+466 AVFLPVMETPSA
-480 RAIVLIIVAFHLGS
+480 RTIVLIIVAFHLGS
-494 VLLHWSDYRIAW
+494 VLLHWSEYRITW

-519 WLLVRRWGGAMP
+519 WLLVRRWSGAMP
-531 TSAARAVAAAIG
+531 MSAAWAVAVAVGA
-543 VANGAQFAVIVS
+543 ANGAQLAVIVS

-584 AWAAMALMLA
+584 AWAAMALMVA
-594 GTTAWALATG
+594 GTTAWTLATG
-604 GSLLVVGAYNGGHVL
+604 GSLLVVGAYNGGHAL
-619 TLAIWSLT
+619 TLALWSLT
-627 AMWSE
+627 AMWSD

-645 RFLRAQRRAEEET
+645 QSLRAQRRAEEET
-658 GRVLM
+658 ERVLM

-676 LRDIAS
+676 LREIAS

-714 AEAARRA
+714 VGAARRA
-721 RSRGA
+721 RARGVD
-726 EVVLLDDAGPTADG
+726 VVLLDDAGSTAEGMTEAPPTEG
-740 GRAEESPDGPER
+740 SER
-752 DRLVEVVAEF
+752 SRLVKVVARF
-762 LEGVDHGRVVVR
+762 LEGVDCGRVVVR

>member
-1 MTGAESEGPRSRQTR
+1 MTVVEPEGPRSRQTR

-22 SGPAMLAVIG
+22 SGPAMLAAIG

-39 PWLIDAPLP
+39 SWLIGAPLP
-48 VLAASAVVLALPLP
+48 VLAASAVGLALPLP

-76 RPERPGGRLVERAWR
+76 RPERPGGRLVERAWE

-98 LWYTAFCIGWGLTR
+98 LWYTAFCIGWGLAR

-244 AATGRVDGERAARAA
+244 AATGRVDGERTARAA
-259 AEAIAALSDADA
+259 ADAIAALSDTGA
-271 AARKAPPATARE
+271 AAREETPATAGE
-283 MSVALERMAASFPVR
+283 MSAALERMVASFPAR
-298 IAVRTR
+298 IDVRTR
-304 IDGETDLPP
+304 IRGETDLPP

-358 EDDGVGFAAPAR
+358 EDDGVGFAASAR

-376 ADSIERRGADAGVG
+376 TDSIERRGADAGVG

-395 APGEGTAVVLR
+395 APGEGAAVVLR
-406 WEPAKR
+406 WEPAEPVGG
-412 AGEPGE
+412 GEE
-418 PAGPGRPGKPV
+418 PAERTGC
-429 GPAGHGAGGAGGA
+429 GAGGA
-442 GGANGTDGAGG
+442 
-453 PTGGLGGA
+453 TG
-461 AGAAA
+461 
-466 SEAVFLPVMETPSA
+466 AVFLPVMETPSA
-480 RAIVLIIVAFHLGS
+480 RTIVLIIVAFHLGS

-519 WLLVRRWGGAMP
+519 WLLVRRWSGAMP
-531 TSAARAVAAAIG
+531 MSAAWAVAVAVGA
-543 VANGAQFAVIVS
+543 ANGAQFAVIVS

-584 AWAAMALMLA
+584 AWAAMVLMVA
-594 GTTAWALATG
+594 GTTAWTLATG

-619 TLAIWSLT
+619 TLALWSLT
-627 AMWSE
+627 AMWSD

-645 RFLRAQRRAEEET
+645 QSLRAQRRAEEET
-658 GRVLM
+658 ERVLM

-676 LRDIAS
+676 LREIAS

-714 AEAARRA
+714 VGAARRA
-721 RSRGA
+721 RARGVD
-726 EVVLLDDAGPTADG
+726 VVLLDDAGSTAEG
-740 GRAEESPDGPER
+740 MTEAPPPEGSER
-752 DRLVEVVAEF
+752 SRLVKVVARF
-762 LEGVDHGRVVVR
+762 LEGVDRGRVVVR

>member
-1 MTGAESEGPRSRQTR
+1 MTVVEPEGPRSRQTR

-22 SGPAMLAVIG
+22 SGPAMLAAIG

-39 PWLIDAPLP
+39 SWLIGAPLP
-48 VLAASAVVLALPLP
+48 VLAASAVGLALPLP

-76 RPERPGGRLVERAWR
+76 RPERPGGRLVERAWE

-98 LWYTAFCIGWGLTR
+98 LWYTAFCVGWGLAR
-112 TLLNPAGAGGA
+112 ALLNPAGAGGV

-129 TSLFAPVVLLAVGSL
+129 TSLFTPVVLLAVGSL
-144 PVRRAFAWVLLLGPT
+144 PVRWAFVWVLLLGPL
-159 QILLNAVPG
+159 QILLNATPG

-180 YYTCLALSVVGTFG
+180 YYTCLALSVVGIFG

-259 AEAIAALSDADA
+259 VEAIAALSDAGA
-271 AARKAPPATARE
+271 AAWTAPPATARE
-283 MSVALERMAASFPVR
+283 MSAALERMAASFPVR
-298 IAVRTR
+298 IDVRTR

-358 EDDGVGFAAPAR
+358 EDDGVGFAASAR

-376 ADSIERRGADAGVG
+376 TDSIERRGADAGVG

-395 APGEGTAVVLR
+395 APGEGAAVVLR
-406 WEPAKR
+406 WEPAEPVGK
-412 AGEPGE
+412 GEE
-418 PAGPGRPGKPV
+418 PAERTGC
-429 GPAGHGAGGAGGA
+429 GAGGA
-442 GGANGTDGAGG
+442 
-453 PTGGLGGA
+453 TG
-461 AGAAA
+461 
-466 SEAVFLPVMETPSA
+466 AVFLPVMETPSA
-480 RAIVLIIVAFHLGS
+480 RTIVLIIVAFHLGS
-494 VLLHWSDYRIAW
+494 VLLHWSEYRITW

-519 WLLVRRWGGAMP
+519 WLLVRRWSGAMP
-531 TSAARAVAAAIG
+531 MSAAWAVAVAVGA
-543 VANGAQFAVIVS
+543 ANGAQFAVIVS

-584 AWAAMALMLA
+584 AWAAMALMVA
-594 GTTAWALATG
+594 GTTAWTLATG
-604 GSLLVVGAYNGGHVL
+604 GSLLVVGAYNGGHAL
-619 TLAIWSLT
+619 TLALWSLT
-627 AMWSE
+627 AMWSD

-645 RFLRAQRRAEEET
+645 QSLRAQRRAEEET
-658 GRVLM
+658 ERVLM

-676 LRDIAS
+676 LREIAS

-714 AEAARRA
+714 VGAARRA
-721 RSRGA
+721 RARGVD
-726 EVVLLDDAGPTADG
+726 VVLLDDAGSTAEG
-740 GRAEESPDGPER
+740 MTEAPPPEGSER
-752 DRLVEVVAEF
+752 SRLVKVVARF
-762 LEGVDHGRVVVR
+762 LEGVDRGRVVVR

>member
-1 MTGAESEGPRSRQTR
+1 MTVVEPEGPRSRQTR

-22 SGPAMLAVIG
+22 SGPAMLAAIG

-39 PWLIDAPLP
+39 SWLIGAPLP
-48 VLAASAVVLALPLP
+48 VLAASAVGLALPLP

-76 RPERPGGRLVERAWR
+76 RPERPGGRLVERAWE

-98 LWYTAFCIGWGLTR
+98 LWYTAFCIGWGLAR
-112 TLLNPAGAGGA
+112 ALLNPAGAGGV

-129 TSLFAPVVLLAVGSL
+129 TSLFTPVVLLAVGSL
-144 PVRRAFAWVLLLGPT
+144 PVRWAFVWVLLLGPL
-159 QILLNAVPG
+159 QILLNATPG

-180 YYTCLALSVVGTFG
+180 YYTCLALSVVGIFG

-259 AEAIAALSDADA
+259 VEAIAALSDAGA
-271 AARKAPPATARE
+271 AAWTAPPATARE
-283 MSVALERMAASFPVR
+283 MSAALERMAASFPVR
-298 IAVRTR
+298 IDVRTR
-304 IDGETDLPP
+304 IDGEADLPP

-358 EDDGVGFAAPAR
+358 EDDGVGFAASAR

-376 ADSIERRGADAGVG
+376 TDSIERRGADAGVG

-395 APGEGTAVVLR
+395 APGEGAAVVLR
-406 WEPAKR
+406 WEPAEPVGG
-412 AGEPGE
+412 GEE
-418 PAGPGRPGKPV
+418 PAERTGC
-429 GPAGHGAGGAGGA
+429 GAGGA
-442 GGANGTDGAGG
+442 
-453 PTGGLGGA
+453 TG
-461 AGAAA
+461 
-466 SEAVFLPVMETPSA
+466 AVFLPVMETPSA
-480 RAIVLIIVAFHLGS
+480 RTIVLIIVAFHLGS
-494 VLLHWSDYRIAW
+494 VLLHWSEYRIAW

-519 WLLVRRWGGAMP
+519 WLLVRRWSGAMP
-531 TSAARAVAAAIG
+531 MSAAWAVAVAVGA
-543 VANGAQFAVIVS
+543 ANGAQFAVIVS

-584 AWAAMALMLA
+584 AWAAMALMVA
-594 GTTAWALATG
+594 GTTAWTLATG
-604 GSLLVVGAYNGGHVL
+604 GSLLVVGAYNGGHAL
-619 TLAIWSLT
+619 TLALWSLT
-627 AMWSE
+627 AMWSD

-645 RFLRAQRRAEEET
+645 QSLRAQRRAEEET
-658 GRVLM
+658 ERVLM

-676 LRDIAS
+676 LREIAS

-714 AEAARRA
+714 VGAARRA
-721 RSRGA
+721 RARGVD
-726 EVVLLDDAGPTADG
+726 VVLLDDAGSTAEGMTEAPPTEG
-740 GRAEESPDGPER
+740 SER
-752 DRLVEVVAEF
+752 SRLVEAVARF
-762 LEGVDHGRVVVR
+762 LEGVDHGRIVVR

>member
-1 MTGAESEGPRSRQTR
+1 MTVVEPEGPRSRQTR
-16 RMAVAG
+16 RMAVAC
-22 SGPAMLAVIG
+22 SGPAMLAAIG

-39 PWLIDAPLP
+39 SWLIGAPLP
-48 VLAASAVVLALPLP
+48 VLAASAVGLALPLP

-76 RPERPGGRLVERAWR
+76 RPERPGGRLVERAWE

-98 LWYTAFCIGWGLTR
+98 LWYTAFCIGWGLAR
-112 TLLNPAGAGGA
+112 ALLNPAGAGGV

-129 TSLFAPVVLLAVGSL
+129 TSLFTPVVLLAVGSL
-144 PVRRAFAWVLLLGPT
+144 PVRWAFVWVLLLGPL
-159 QILLNAVPG
+159 QILLNATPG

-180 YYTCLALSVVGTFG
+180 YYTCLALSVVGIFG

-259 AEAIAALSDADA
+259 VEAIAALSDAGA
-271 AARKAPPATARE
+271 AAWTAPPATARE
-283 MSVALERMAASFPVR
+283 MSAALERMAASFPVR
-298 IAVRTR
+298 IDVRTR
-304 IDGETDLPP
+304 IDGEADLPP

-358 EDDGVGFAAPAR
+358 EDDGVGFAASAR

-376 ADSIERRGADAGVG
+376 TDSIERRGADAGVG

-395 APGEGTAVVLR
+395 APGEGAAVVLR
-406 WEPAKR
+406 WEPA
-412 AGEPGE
+412 E
-418 PAGPGRPGKPV
+418 PV
-429 GPAGHGAGGAGGA
+429 GGGEELAERTGCGAGGA
-442 GGANGTDGAGG
+442 
-453 PTGGLGGA
+453 TG
-461 AGAAA
+461 
-466 SEAVFLPVMETPSA
+466 AVFIPVMETPSA
-480 RAIVLIIVAFHLGS
+480 RTIVLIIVAFHLGS
-494 VLLHWSDYRIAW
+494 VLLHWSEYRIAW

-519 WLLVRRWGGAMP
+519 WLLVRRWSGAMP
-531 TSAARAVAAAIG
+531 MSAAWAVAVAVGA
-543 VANGAQFAVIVS
+543 ANGAQFAVIVS

-584 AWAAMALMLA
+584 AWAAMVLMVA
-594 GTTAWALATG
+594 GTTAWTLATG

-619 TLAIWSLT
+619 TLALWSLT
-627 AMWSE
+627 AMWSD

-645 RFLRAQRRAEEET
+645 QSVRAQRRAEEET
-658 GRVLM
+658 ERVLM

-676 LRDIAS
+676 LREIAS

-714 AEAARRA
+714 VGAARRA
-721 RSRGA
+721 RARGVD
-726 EVVLLDDAGPTADG
+726 VVLLDDAGSTAEG
-740 GRAEESPDGPER
+740 MTEAPPPEGSER
-752 DRLVEVVAEF
+752 SRLVKVVARF
-762 LEGVDHGRVVVR
+762 LEGVDRGRVVVR